1 MKNAA
6 TLLASFSNTLNM
18 INSNPFLTYETKK
31 AMHSSRVYKEDFTS
45 NTVSPCFENTTVDV
59 VFVVSGTTFATAKGF
74 CKFGR
79 VAVLN
84 FANPE
89 NPGGG
94 VQNGAMAQEE
104 CLCRSS
110 NLYPCLCDKRVF
122 DEFYLYHR
130 NLRSFFYSDRLIY
143 TKGVTVFKDDSDVP
157 QLMPENEWF
166 QVDVITCSAPY
177 IARRKYTNQA
187 ALKELFK
194 SRIKNIFEAAVD
206 NGAEVLVLGA
216 FGCGAFKNPPEIV
229 AKAFHEVIEENAY
242 HTKFKRIVFAIKST
256 VGDDPY
262 MACPNITAFEE
273 EFYGL
278 SAEGNKRRFSDPY
291 SLEQAF
297 GAIAMPS
304 GRILKGGKEFNPYLE
319 WKAHNP
325 YFGKQFSVLG
335 DSISTLDGYNP
346 LGYNLFYF
354 GENCF
359 RSGVRE
365 MKDTWWGKVIDFFG
379 GELLVNNSW
388 SGSRVTQLPGS
399 DSLFPS
405 GCSDERTGNLHIR
418 NVVPDVIIVYLGTND
433 WANGVP
439 IEFDGCT
446 LLGHEYNDI
455 FVSAYGNMIRKLRSN
470 YPNAEIWCCTL
481 CATFMSSDPSFHFP
495 YKYNGN
501 YINKYNQI
509 IETVA
514 NQQNC
519 KLIDL
524 FSYNVPYD
532 SIDGSHPN
540 ADGMNTLATL
550 MIRSIGGKDVE
561 PFLDCKND
569 QHDYKCIA
577 QNADSKKY
585 VCQKCG
591 RIEYEPINSKLFCS
605 KCRSLVSI
613 RNKFCSKCGI
623 VLSVDIC
630 PNCNR
635 KTLKHTLYADYCTS
649 CNVEV
654 TNISPFIWN
663 DSIMK
668 TKDITDFSLSF
679 GSCPNINI
687 SFDGKKLIYCNRI
700 NPRDV
705 PHTTCSVGFFD
716 DKIVNLTDKQQGDI
730 RDYIKKIDFRSWRT
744 EKQILENYEMGAC
757 GFFIDNSFTCIF
769 KNGVCFK
776 CYGPNFKAFDK
787 LCIFIKNFC
796 KKEWWQLDK
805 PAGIEVKC
813 KPQYDLDAEYV
824 CLPVGRTGMLY
835 EDIIKLF
842 DPDANQNI
850 EIRKTRLDVG
860 RNPDCDL
867 FLDNSGIS
875 RIHASFYYEINKWF
889 IMDKDSTNGTWLNN
903 KKLEH
908 NKKYQLTEDDIINFA
923 GIKNYIFYKS
933 DFYETTIP
941 NTECFDS
948 SDFQES
954 VPLGTVIGEKYELV
968 RQIGD
973 SGFYKLFFAI
983 AKPIN
988 RTCAVKICLNKNE
1001 SSFSNRDILIHDA
1014 NMIKEL
1020 NHPVIPK
1027 IIDVIENAEYLAV
1040 VQEFFEGE
1048 TLETIVE
1055 NRGTQSVGQVVNWSK
1070 QLCGFLQ
1077 YLHSLNPPYIYRDM
1091 KPANI
1096 ILQPSGYIKIID
1108 FGIMRTYKPGKM
1120 KDTVALGTRGY
1131 AAPEQYGTAQA
1142 DPRTDIFGL
1151 GVTMY
1156 FLLTGDDPR
1165 NPNFNGMKPIRA
1177 LNPSIPKGMEYIIE
1191 KCTRIDPNQRY
1202 QSAGELLKDLEN
1214 IRKLPQKHGILKN
1227 LFR

>member
-1 MKNAA
+1 MTNKND
-6 TLLASFSNTLNM
+6 LIFSFKDTLN
-18 INSNPFLTYETKK
+18 IASSEILKTATET
-31 AMHSSRVYKEDFTS
+31 AIYSSRVYKEGFISNAEKCYYKEANIEVIS
-45 NTVSPCFENTTVDV
+45 NTS
-59 VFVVSGTTFATAKGF
+59 FAAAKDCCSLG
-74 CKFGR
+74 K

-110 NLYPCLCDKRVF
+110 NLYPCLCDKSVF
-122 DEFYLYHR
+122 NEFYLYHR

-229 AKAFHEVIEENAY
+229 AKAFHEVIEENAD

-304 GRILKGGKEFNPYLE
+304 GRVLKGGTEFNPYLE

-524 FSYNVPYD
+524 FSYSVPYD

-550 MIRSIGGKDVE
+550 MIRSIGGQDVD

-569 QHDYKCIA
+569 QHDFKWIERLERH
-577 QNADSKKY
+577 ADYSKKY

-591 RIEYEPINSKLFCS
+591 K
-605 KCRSLVSI
+605 
-613 RNKFCSKCGI
+613 
-623 VLSVDIC
+623 
-630 PNCNR
+630 
-635 KTLKHTLYADYCTS
+635 
-649 CNVEV
+649 
-654 TNISPFIWN
+654 
-663 DSIMK
+663 
-668 TKDITDFSLSF
+668 
-679 GSCPNINI
+679 
-687 SFDGKKLIYCNRI
+687 
-700 NPRDV
+700 
-705 PHTTCSVGFFD
+705 
-716 DKIVNLTDKQQGDI
+716 
-730 RDYIKKIDFRSWRT
+730 
-744 EKQILENYEMGAC
+744 
-757 GFFIDNSFTCIF
+757 
-769 KNGVCFK
+769 
-776 CYGPNFKAFDK
+776 
-787 LCIFIKNFC
+787 
-796 KKEWWQLDK
+796 
-805 PAGIEVKC
+805 
-813 KPQYDLDAEYV
+813 
-824 CLPVGRTGMLY
+824 
-835 EDIIKLF
+835 IKLEQ
-842 DPDANQNI
+842 PSCH
-850 EIRKTRLDVG
+850 E
-860 RNPDCDL
+860 
-867 FLDNSGIS
+867 
-875 RIHASFYYEINKWF
+875 
-889 IMDKDSTNGTWLNN
+889 DKRDSESCSQDT
-903 KKLEH
+903 
-908 NKKYQLTEDDIINFA
+908 
-923 GIKNYIFYKS
+923 IK
-933 DFYETTIP
+933 E
-941 NTECFDS
+941 
-948 SDFQES
+948 
-954 VPLGTVIGEKYELV
+954 GTVIDGKYAL
-968 RQIGD
+968 I
-973 SGFYKLFFAI
+973 KHI
-983 AKPIN
+983 AKGGACDVYLAQEISSGIYYV
-988 RTCAVKICLNKNE
+988 AKIVLK
-1001 SSFSNRDILIHDA
+1001 SNADHKIDISLEIA
-1014 NMIKEL
+1014 RQEIQMLQNL
-1020 NHPVIPK
+1020 RHPAIPQ
-1027 IIDVIENAEYLAV
+1027 ISGVIENENYVCVIQEYIEGKNLNALVDQFGPYPADYVVSLA
-1040 VQEFFEGE
+1040 
-1048 TLETIVE
+1048 
-1055 NRGTQSVGQVVNWSK
+1055 K
-1070 QLCGFLQ
+1070 QICAFLA
-1077 YLHSLNPPYIYRDM
+1077 YIHSFHPPYIYRDM

-1131 AAPEQYGTAQA
+1131 AAPEQYGTAQS

-1214 IRKLPQKHGILKN
+1214 IRKLPPKKF
-1227 LFR
+1227 LFNKLFI

>member
-1 MKNAA
+1 MPDKNDLILSFKDTLNIAYSDKLLAA
-6 TLLASFSNTLNM
+6 T
-18 INSNPFLTYETKK
+18 EK
-31 AMHSSRVYKEDFTS
+31 AIRSSQVYKESFTS
-45 NTVSPCFENTTVDV
+45 NTVSPCFESTKVE
-59 VFVVSGTTFATAKGF
+59 VVSGTTFATAKGF

-79 VAVLN
+79 VAALN

-110 NLYPCLCDKRVF
+110 NLYPCLCDKSVF
-122 DEFYLYHR
+122 ADFYLYHR

-177 IARRKYTNQA
+177 IARRKYTNKTV
-187 ALKELFK
+187 LKELFK

-388 SGSRVTQLPGS
+388 SGNRVTQLPGS
-399 DSLFPS
+399 NSLFPS

-524 FSYNVPYD
+524 FSYSVPYD

-550 MIRSIGGKDVE
+550 MIRSIGGQDVD
-561 PFLDCKND
+561 PFLDCEND
-569 QHDYKCIA
+569 QHDFKWIERH
-577 QNADSKKY
+577 ADYSKKY

-591 RIEYEPINSKLFCS
+591 K
-605 KCRSLVSI
+605 
-613 RNKFCSKCGI
+613 
-623 VLSVDIC
+623 
-630 PNCNR
+630 
-635 KTLKHTLYADYCTS
+635 
-649 CNVEV
+649 
-654 TNISPFIWN
+654 
-663 DSIMK
+663 
-668 TKDITDFSLSF
+668 
-679 GSCPNINI
+679 
-687 SFDGKKLIYCNRI
+687 
-700 NPRDV
+700 
-705 PHTTCSVGFFD
+705 
-716 DKIVNLTDKQQGDI
+716 
-730 RDYIKKIDFRSWRT
+730 
-744 EKQILENYEMGAC
+744 
-757 GFFIDNSFTCIF
+757 
-769 KNGVCFK
+769 
-776 CYGPNFKAFDK
+776 
-787 LCIFIKNFC
+787 
-796 KKEWWQLDK
+796 
-805 PAGIEVKC
+805 
-813 KPQYDLDAEYV
+813 
-824 CLPVGRTGMLY
+824 
-835 EDIIKLF
+835 IKLEQ
-842 DPDANQNI
+842 PSCH
-850 EIRKTRLDVG
+850 E
-860 RNPDCDL
+860 
-867 FLDNSGIS
+867 
-875 RIHASFYYEINKWF
+875 
-889 IMDKDSTNGTWLNN
+889 DKRDSESCSQDT
-903 KKLEH
+903 
-908 NKKYQLTEDDIINFA
+908 
-923 GIKNYIFYKS
+923 IK
-933 DFYETTIP
+933 E
-941 NTECFDS
+941 
-948 SDFQES
+948 
-954 VPLGTVIGEKYELV
+954 GTVIDGKYAL
-968 RQIGD
+968 I
-973 SGFYKLFFAI
+973 KHI
-983 AKPIN
+983 AKGGACDVYLAQEISSGIYY
-988 RTCAVKICLNKNE
+988 AAKIVLK
-1001 SSFSNRDILIHDA
+1001 SNADHKIDISLEIA
-1014 NMIKEL
+1014 RQEIQMLQNL
-1020 NHPVIPK
+1020 RHPAIPQ
-1027 IIDVIENAEYLAV
+1027 ISGVIENENYVCVIQEYIEGKNLNALVDQFGPYPADYV
-1040 VQEFFEGE
+1040 VS
-1048 TLETIVE
+1048 L
-1055 NRGTQSVGQVVNWSK
+1055 SK
-1070 QLCGFLQ
+1070 QICAFLA
-1077 YLHSLNPPYIYRDM
+1077 YIHSFHPPYIYRDM

-1096 ILQPSGYIKIID
+1096 ILQPSGYIKVMD

-1131 AAPEQYGTAQA
+1131 AAPEQYGTAQS

-1177 LNPSIPKGMEYIIE
+1177 LNPSIPKGMENIIE

-1214 IRKLPQKHGILKN
+1214 IRKLPPKKF
-1227 LFR
+1227 LFNKLFT

>member
-18 INSNPFLTYETKK
+18 INGNPFLTYETKK
-31 AMHSSRVYKEDFTS
+31 AMHSSRVYKEGFTS
-45 NTVSPCFENTTVDV
+45 NTVSPCFESTKVE
-59 VFVVSGTTFATAKGF
+59 VVSGTTFATAKGF

-110 NLYPCLCDKRVF
+110 NLYPCLCDKSVF
-122 DEFYLYHR
+122 ADFYLYHR

-194 SRIKNIFEAAVD
+194 SRIKNIFEAALD
-206 NGAEVLVLGA
+206 SGAEVLVLGA

-229 AKAFHEVIEENAY
+229 AKAFHEVIDENAY
-242 HTKFKRIVFAIKST
+242 QAKFKKIVFAIKST
-256 VGDDPY
+256 VDNDPY
-262 MACPNITAFEE
+262 MACPNLTAFEE

-304 GRILKGGKEFNPYLE
+304 GRILKGGKEF
-319 WKAHNP
+319 K
-325 YFGKQFSVLG
+325 
-335 DSISTLDGYNP
+335 
-346 LGYNLFYF
+346 
-354 GENCF
+354 
-359 RSGVRE
+359 
-365 MKDTWWGKVIDFFG
+365 
-379 GELLVNNSW
+379 
-388 SGSRVTQLPGS
+388 
-399 DSLFPS
+399 
-405 GCSDERTGNLHIR
+405 
-418 NVVPDVIIVYLGTND
+418 
-433 WANGVP
+433 
-439 IEFDGCT
+439 
-446 LLGHEYNDI
+446 
-455 FVSAYGNMIRKLRSN
+455 
-470 YPNAEIWCCTL
+470 
-481 CATFMSSDPSFHFP
+481 
-495 YKYNGN
+495 
-501 YINKYNQI
+501 
-509 IETVA
+509 
-514 NQQNC
+514 
-519 KLIDL
+519 
-524 FSYNVPYD
+524 
-532 SIDGSHPN
+532 
-540 ADGMNTLATL
+540 
-550 MIRSIGGKDVE
+550 
-561 PFLDCKND
+561 
-569 QHDYKCIA
+569 
-577 QNADSKKY
+577 
-585 VCQKCG
+585 
-591 RIEYEPINSKLFCS
+591 
-605 KCRSLVSI
+605 
-613 RNKFCSKCGI
+613 
-623 VLSVDIC
+623 
-630 PNCNR
+630 
-635 KTLKHTLYADYCTS
+635 
-649 CNVEV
+649 V
-654 TNISPFIWN
+654 TNISPYIWN

-668 TKDITDFSLSF
+668 TKDITEFSLSF

-705 PHTTCSVGFFD
+705 PHTTCSAGFFD

-842 DPDANQNI
+842 DPDTNQNI

-875 RIHASFYYEINKWF
+875 RIHASFYYEINEWF

-954 VPLGTVIGEKYELV
+954 IPLGTVIGEKYELV

-1040 VQEFFEGE
+1040 VQEFFDGE

-1096 ILQPSGYIKIID
+1096 ILQPSGYIKVMD

-1120 KDTVALGTRGY
+1120 QDTVVLGTRGY
-1131 AAPEQYGTAQA
+1131 AAPEQYGTAQS

-1151 GVTMY
+1151 GMTMY

-1214 IRKLPQKHGILKN
+1214 IRKLPPKRGILKN
-1227 LFR
+1227 VFR

>member
-1 MKNAA
+1 MPDKNELILSFKDSLNIAYSEKLLAA
-6 TLLASFSNTLNM
+6 TEGA
-18 INSNPFLTYETKK
+18 IR
-31 AMHSSRVYKEDFTS
+31 SSRVYKEDFTL
-45 NTVSPCFENTTVDV
+45 NTVSPHYENTTVAV
-59 VFVVSGTTFATAKGF
+59 VSVVSGTTFATAKGF

-110 NLYPCLCDKRVF
+110 NLYPCLCDKSVF
-122 DEFYLYHR
+122 NEFYLYHR

-388 SGSRVTQLPGS
+388 SGSRVTQFPGS

-418 NVVPDVIIVYLGTND
+418 SVMPDVIIVYLGTND

-439 IEFDGCT
+439 IEFYGCT

-455 FVSAYGNMIRKLRSN
+455 FVSAYGNMIRKIRSN

-481 CATFMSSDPSFHFP
+481 CVTFMSSDPSFHFP

-524 FSYNVPYD
+524 FSNSVPYD

-561 PFLDCKND
+561 PFLDCEND
-569 QHDYKCIA
+569 QHDFKCIA
-577 QNADSKKY
+577 QNADSKRY

-591 RIEYEPINSKLFCS
+591 KIKSEQPSCHEDKRDSESCS
-605 KCRSLVSI
+605 Q
-613 RNKFCSKCGI
+613 
-623 VLSVDIC
+623 D
-630 PNCNR
+630 
-635 KTLKHTLYADYCTS
+635 T
-649 CNVEV
+649 
-654 TNISPFIWN
+654 
-663 DSIMK
+663 
-668 TKDITDFSLSF
+668 
-679 GSCPNINI
+679 
-687 SFDGKKLIYCNRI
+687 
-700 NPRDV
+700 
-705 PHTTCSVGFFD
+705 
-716 DKIVNLTDKQQGDI
+716 
-730 RDYIKKIDFRSWRT
+730 IK
-744 EKQILENYEMGAC
+744 E
-757 GFFIDNSFTCIF
+757 
-769 KNGVCFK
+769 
-776 CYGPNFKAFDK
+776 
-787 LCIFIKNFC
+787 
-796 KKEWWQLDK
+796 
-805 PAGIEVKC
+805 
-813 KPQYDLDAEYV
+813 
-824 CLPVGRTGMLY
+824 
-835 EDIIKLF
+835 
-842 DPDANQNI
+842 
-850 EIRKTRLDVG
+850 
-860 RNPDCDL
+860 
-867 FLDNSGIS
+867 
-875 RIHASFYYEINKWF
+875 
-889 IMDKDSTNGTWLNN
+889 
-903 KKLEH
+903 
-908 NKKYQLTEDDIINFA
+908 
-923 GIKNYIFYKS
+923 
-933 DFYETTIP
+933 
-941 NTECFDS
+941 
-948 SDFQES
+948 
-954 VPLGTVIGEKYELV
+954 GTVIDGKYAL
-968 RQIGD
+968 I
-973 SGFYKLFFAI
+973 KHI
-983 AKPIN
+983 AKGGACDVYLAQEISSGIYYV
-988 RTCAVKICLNKNE
+988 AKIVLK
-1001 SSFSNRDILIHDA
+1001 SNADHKIDISLEIA
-1014 NMIKEL
+1014 RQEIQMLQNL
-1020 NHPVIPK
+1020 RHPAIPQ
-1027 IIDVIENAEYLAV
+1027 ISGVIENENYVCVIQEYIEGKNLNALVDQFGPYPADYVVSLA
-1040 VQEFFEGE
+1040 
-1048 TLETIVE
+1048 
-1055 NRGTQSVGQVVNWSK
+1055 K
-1070 QLCGFLQ
+1070 QICAFLA
-1077 YLHSLNPPYIYRDM
+1077 YIHSFHPPYIYRDM

-1096 ILQPSGYIKIID
+1096 ILQSNGYIKIID

-1131 AAPEQYGTAQA
+1131 AAPEQYGTAQS

>member
-1 MKNAA
+1 MPDKNDLILSFKDSLNIAYSDKLLAA
-6 TLLASFSNTLNM
+6 T
-18 INSNPFLTYETKK
+18 EK
-31 AMHSSRVYKEDFTS
+31 AIRSSRVYKEGFTS
-45 NTVSPCFENTTVDV
+45 NTVSPCFESTKVE
-59 VFVVSGTTFATAKGF
+59 VVSGTTFATAKGF
-74 CKFGR
+74 CKLGR

-550 MIRSIGGKDVE
+550 MIRSIGGKE
-561 PFLDCKND
+561 AESFLDCED
-569 QHDYKCIA
+569 GQHDFKCIE
-577 QNADSKKY
+577 QNADSKRY

-591 RIEYEPINSKLFCS
+591 KIKSEKPSYRKDKRDSESCS
-605 KCRSLVSI
+605 Q
-613 RNKFCSKCGI
+613 
-623 VLSVDIC
+623 D
-630 PNCNR
+630 
-635 KTLKHTLYADYCTS
+635 T
-649 CNVEV
+649 
-654 TNISPFIWN
+654 
-663 DSIMK
+663 
-668 TKDITDFSLSF
+668 
-679 GSCPNINI
+679 
-687 SFDGKKLIYCNRI
+687 
-700 NPRDV
+700 
-705 PHTTCSVGFFD
+705 
-716 DKIVNLTDKQQGDI
+716 
-730 RDYIKKIDFRSWRT
+730 IK
-744 EKQILENYEMGAC
+744 E
-757 GFFIDNSFTCIF
+757 
-769 KNGVCFK
+769 
-776 CYGPNFKAFDK
+776 
-787 LCIFIKNFC
+787 
-796 KKEWWQLDK
+796 
-805 PAGIEVKC
+805 
-813 KPQYDLDAEYV
+813 
-824 CLPVGRTGMLY
+824 
-835 EDIIKLF
+835 
-842 DPDANQNI
+842 
-850 EIRKTRLDVG
+850 
-860 RNPDCDL
+860 
-867 FLDNSGIS
+867 
-875 RIHASFYYEINKWF
+875 
-889 IMDKDSTNGTWLNN
+889 
-903 KKLEH
+903 
-908 NKKYQLTEDDIINFA
+908 
-923 GIKNYIFYKS
+923 
-933 DFYETTIP
+933 
-941 NTECFDS
+941 
-948 SDFQES
+948 
-954 VPLGTVIGEKYELV
+954 GTVIDGKYALIKHIAQGGACDVYLAQEISSGIYYAAKIVLKSNADHKIDISLEIA
-968 RQIGD
+968 RQEIQMLQNLRHPAIPQI
-973 SGFYKLFFAI
+973 SG
-983 AKPIN
+983 
-988 RTCAVKICLNKNE
+988 
-1001 SSFSNRDILIHDA
+1001 
-1014 NMIKEL
+1014 
-1020 NHPVIPK
+1020 
-1027 IIDVIENAEYLAV
+1027 VIENENYVCVIQEYIEGKNLNALVDQFGPYPADYVVSLA
-1040 VQEFFEGE
+1040 
-1048 TLETIVE
+1048 
-1055 NRGTQSVGQVVNWSK
+1055 K
-1070 QLCGFLQ
+1070 QICAFLA
-1077 YLHSLNPPYIYRDM
+1077 YIHSFHPPYIYRDM

-1131 AAPEQYGTAQA
+1131 AAPEQYGTAQS

-1177 LNPSIPKGMEYIIE
+1177 LNPSILKGMEYIIE

-1214 IRKLPQKHGILKN
+1214 IRKLPPKKF
-1227 LFR
+1227 LFNKLFT

>member
-1 MKNAA
+1 MTNKND
-6 TLLASFSNTLNM
+6 LIFSFKDTLN
-18 INSNPFLTYETKK
+18 IASSEILKTATET
-31 AMHSSRVYKEDFTS
+31 AIYSSRVYKEGFISNAEKCYYKEANIEVIS
-45 NTVSPCFENTTVDV
+45 NTS
-59 VFVVSGTTFATAKGF
+59 FAAAKDCCSLG
-74 CKFGR
+74 K

-110 NLYPCLCDKRVF
+110 NLYPCLCDKSVF
-122 DEFYLYHR
+122 NEFYLYHR

-242 HTKFKRIVFAIKST
+242 QTKFKRIVFAIKST

-273 EFYGL
+273 KFYGL

-297 GAIAMPS
+297 GVIAMPS

-524 FSYNVPYD
+524 FSYSVPYD

-550 MIRSIGGKDVE
+550 MIRSIGGQDVD

-569 QHDYKCIA
+569 QHDFKWIERLERH
-577 QNADSKKY
+577 ADYSKKY

-591 RIEYEPINSKLFCS
+591 K
-605 KCRSLVSI
+605 
-613 RNKFCSKCGI
+613 
-623 VLSVDIC
+623 
-630 PNCNR
+630 
-635 KTLKHTLYADYCTS
+635 
-649 CNVEV
+649 
-654 TNISPFIWN
+654 
-663 DSIMK
+663 
-668 TKDITDFSLSF
+668 
-679 GSCPNINI
+679 
-687 SFDGKKLIYCNRI
+687 
-700 NPRDV
+700 
-705 PHTTCSVGFFD
+705 
-716 DKIVNLTDKQQGDI
+716 
-730 RDYIKKIDFRSWRT
+730 
-744 EKQILENYEMGAC
+744 
-757 GFFIDNSFTCIF
+757 
-769 KNGVCFK
+769 
-776 CYGPNFKAFDK
+776 
-787 LCIFIKNFC
+787 
-796 KKEWWQLDK
+796 
-805 PAGIEVKC
+805 
-813 KPQYDLDAEYV
+813 
-824 CLPVGRTGMLY
+824 
-835 EDIIKLF
+835 IKLEQ
-842 DPDANQNI
+842 PSCH
-850 EIRKTRLDVG
+850 E
-860 RNPDCDL
+860 
-867 FLDNSGIS
+867 
-875 RIHASFYYEINKWF
+875 
-889 IMDKDSTNGTWLNN
+889 DKRDSESCSQDT
-903 KKLEH
+903 
-908 NKKYQLTEDDIINFA
+908 
-923 GIKNYIFYKS
+923 IK
-933 DFYETTIP
+933 E
-941 NTECFDS
+941 
-948 SDFQES
+948 
-954 VPLGTVIGEKYELV
+954 GTVIDGKYAL
-968 RQIGD
+968 I
-973 SGFYKLFFAI
+973 KHI
-983 AKPIN
+983 AKGGACDVYLAQEISSGIYYV
-988 RTCAVKICLNKNE
+988 AKIVLK
-1001 SSFSNRDILIHDA
+1001 SNADHKIDISLEIA
-1014 NMIKEL
+1014 RQEIQMLQNL
-1020 NHPVIPK
+1020 RHPAIPQ
-1027 IIDVIENAEYLAV
+1027 ISGVIENENYVCVIQEYIEGKNLNALVDQFGPYPADYVVSLA
-1040 VQEFFEGE
+1040 
-1048 TLETIVE
+1048 
-1055 NRGTQSVGQVVNWSK
+1055 K
-1070 QLCGFLQ
+1070 QICAFLA
-1077 YLHSLNPPYIYRDM
+1077 YIHSFHPPYIYRDM

-1131 AAPEQYGTAQA
+1131 AAPEQYGTAQS

-1214 IRKLPQKHGILKN
+1214 IRKLPPKKF
-1227 LFR
+1227 LFNKLFI

>member
-1 MKNAA
+1 M
-6 TLLASFSNTLNM
+6 
-18 INSNPFLTYETKK
+18 
-31 AMHSSRVYKEDFTS
+31 
-45 NTVSPCFENTTVDV
+45 
-59 VFVVSGTTFATAKGF
+59 
-74 CKFGR
+74 
-79 VAVLN
+79 
-84 FANPE
+84 
-89 NPGGG
+89 
-94 VQNGAMAQEE
+94 QNGAMAQEE

-110 NLYPCLCDKRVF
+110 NLYPCLCDKSVF
-122 DEFYLYHR
+122 NEFYLYHR

-157 QLMPENEWF
+157 QLMPENERF

-177 IARRKYTNQA
+177 IARRKYTNKTV
-187 ALKELFK
+187 LKELFK

-262 MACPNITAFEE
+262 MACLNITAFEE

-365 MKDTWWGKVIDFFG
+365 MKDTWWGKIIDFFG

-388 SGSRVTQLPGS
+388 SGSRVTQFPGS

-405 GCSDERTGNLHIR
+405 GCSDERTGNLHIS

-433 WANGVP
+433 WANGIP

-455 FVSAYGNMIRKLRSN
+455 FVSAYGNMIRKIRSN

-524 FSYNVPYD
+524 FSYSVPYD

-550 MIRSIGGKDVE
+550 MIRSIGGQDVD
-561 PFLDCKND
+561 PFLDCEND
-569 QHDYKCIA
+569 QHDFKWIERH
-577 QNADSKKY
+577 ADYSKKY

-591 RIEYEPINSKLFCS
+591 K
-605 KCRSLVSI
+605 
-613 RNKFCSKCGI
+613 
-623 VLSVDIC
+623 
-630 PNCNR
+630 
-635 KTLKHTLYADYCTS
+635 
-649 CNVEV
+649 
-654 TNISPFIWN
+654 
-663 DSIMK
+663 
-668 TKDITDFSLSF
+668 
-679 GSCPNINI
+679 
-687 SFDGKKLIYCNRI
+687 
-700 NPRDV
+700 
-705 PHTTCSVGFFD
+705 
-716 DKIVNLTDKQQGDI
+716 
-730 RDYIKKIDFRSWRT
+730 
-744 EKQILENYEMGAC
+744 
-757 GFFIDNSFTCIF
+757 
-769 KNGVCFK
+769 
-776 CYGPNFKAFDK
+776 
-787 LCIFIKNFC
+787 
-796 KKEWWQLDK
+796 
-805 PAGIEVKC
+805 
-813 KPQYDLDAEYV
+813 
-824 CLPVGRTGMLY
+824 
-835 EDIIKLF
+835 IKLEQ
-842 DPDANQNI
+842 PSCH
-850 EIRKTRLDVG
+850 E
-860 RNPDCDL
+860 
-867 FLDNSGIS
+867 
-875 RIHASFYYEINKWF
+875 
-889 IMDKDSTNGTWLNN
+889 DKRDSESCSQDT
-903 KKLEH
+903 
-908 NKKYQLTEDDIINFA
+908 
-923 GIKNYIFYKS
+923 IK
-933 DFYETTIP
+933 E
-941 NTECFDS
+941 
-948 SDFQES
+948 
-954 VPLGTVIGEKYELV
+954 GTVIDGKYAL
-968 RQIGD
+968 I
-973 SGFYKLFFAI
+973 KHI
-983 AKPIN
+983 AKGGACDVYLAREISSGIYY
-988 RTCAVKICLNKNE
+988 AAKIVLK
-1001 SSFSNRDILIHDA
+1001 SNADHKIDISLEIA
-1014 NMIKEL
+1014 RQEIQMLQNL
-1020 NHPVIPK
+1020 RHPAIPQ
-1027 IIDVIENAEYLAV
+1027 ISGVIENENYVCVIQEYIEGKNLNALVDQFGPYPADYVVSLA
-1040 VQEFFEGE
+1040 
-1048 TLETIVE
+1048 
-1055 NRGTQSVGQVVNWSK
+1055 K
-1070 QLCGFLQ
+1070 QICAFLA
-1077 YLHSLNPPYIYRDM
+1077 YIHSFHPPYIYRDM

-1096 ILQPSGYIKIID
+1096 FLQSNGYIKIID

-1131 AAPEQYGTAQA
+1131 AAPEQYGTAQS

-1214 IRKLPQKHGILKN
+1214 IRKLPPKHGILKN

>member
-1 MKNAA
+1 
-6 TLLASFSNTLNM
+6 
-18 INSNPFLTYETKK
+18 
-31 AMHSSRVYKEDFTS
+31 
-45 NTVSPCFENTTVDV
+45 
-59 VFVVSGTTFATAKGF
+59 
-74 CKFGR
+74 
-79 VAVLN
+79 
-84 FANPE
+84 
-89 NPGGG
+89 
-94 VQNGAMAQEE
+94 MAQEE

-110 NLYPCLCDKRVF
+110 NLYPCLCDKSVF
-122 DEFYLYHR
+122 NEFYLYHR

-157 QLMPENEWF
+157 QLMPENERF

-177 IARRKYTNQA
+177 IARRKYTNKTV
-187 ALKELFK
+187 LKELFK

-262 MACPNITAFEE
+262 MACLNITAFEE

-365 MKDTWWGKVIDFFG
+365 MKDTWWGKIIDFFG

-388 SGSRVTQLPGS
+388 SGSRVTQFPGS

-405 GCSDERTGNLHIR
+405 GCSDERTGNLHIS

-433 WANGVP
+433 WANGIP

-455 FVSAYGNMIRKLRSN
+455 FVSAYGNMIRKIRSN

-524 FSYNVPYD
+524 FSYSVPYD

-550 MIRSIGGKDVE
+550 MIRSIGGQDVD
-561 PFLDCKND
+561 PFLDCEND
-569 QHDYKCIA
+569 QHDFKWIERH
-577 QNADSKKY
+577 ADYSKKY

-591 RIEYEPINSKLFCS
+591 K
-605 KCRSLVSI
+605 
-613 RNKFCSKCGI
+613 
-623 VLSVDIC
+623 
-630 PNCNR
+630 
-635 KTLKHTLYADYCTS
+635 
-649 CNVEV
+649 
-654 TNISPFIWN
+654 
-663 DSIMK
+663 
-668 TKDITDFSLSF
+668 
-679 GSCPNINI
+679 
-687 SFDGKKLIYCNRI
+687 
-700 NPRDV
+700 
-705 PHTTCSVGFFD
+705 
-716 DKIVNLTDKQQGDI
+716 
-730 RDYIKKIDFRSWRT
+730 
-744 EKQILENYEMGAC
+744 
-757 GFFIDNSFTCIF
+757 
-769 KNGVCFK
+769 
-776 CYGPNFKAFDK
+776 
-787 LCIFIKNFC
+787 
-796 KKEWWQLDK
+796 
-805 PAGIEVKC
+805 
-813 KPQYDLDAEYV
+813 
-824 CLPVGRTGMLY
+824 
-835 EDIIKLF
+835 IKLEQ
-842 DPDANQNI
+842 PSCH
-850 EIRKTRLDVG
+850 E
-860 RNPDCDL
+860 
-867 FLDNSGIS
+867 
-875 RIHASFYYEINKWF
+875 
-889 IMDKDSTNGTWLNN
+889 DKRDSESCSQDT
-903 KKLEH
+903 
-908 NKKYQLTEDDIINFA
+908 
-923 GIKNYIFYKS
+923 IK
-933 DFYETTIP
+933 E
-941 NTECFDS
+941 
-948 SDFQES
+948 
-954 VPLGTVIGEKYELV
+954 GTVIDGKYAL
-968 RQIGD
+968 I
-973 SGFYKLFFAI
+973 KHI
-983 AKPIN
+983 AKGGACDVYLAREISSGIYY
-988 RTCAVKICLNKNE
+988 AAKIVLK
-1001 SSFSNRDILIHDA
+1001 SNADHKIDISLEIA
-1014 NMIKEL
+1014 RQEIQMLQNL
-1020 NHPVIPK
+1020 RHPAIPQ
-1027 IIDVIENAEYLAV
+1027 ISGVIENENYVCVIQEYIEGKNLNALVDQFGPYPADYVVSLA
-1040 VQEFFEGE
+1040 
-1048 TLETIVE
+1048 
-1055 NRGTQSVGQVVNWSK
+1055 K
-1070 QLCGFLQ
+1070 QICAFLA
-1077 YLHSLNPPYIYRDM
+1077 YIHSFHPPYIYRDM

-1096 ILQPSGYIKIID
+1096 FLQSNGYIKIID

-1131 AAPEQYGTAQA
+1131 AAPEQYGTAQS

-1214 IRKLPQKHGILKN
+1214 IRKLPPKHGILKN

>member
-1 MKNAA
+1 MIVPDKNDLILSFKDSLNIAYSEKLLAA
-6 TLLASFSNTLNM
+6 TEGA
-18 INSNPFLTYETKK
+18 IR
-31 AMHSSRVYKEDFTS
+31 SSRVYKEGFTS
-45 NTVSPCFENTTVDV
+45 NTVSSHYENTTVDV

-110 NLYPCLCDKRVF
+110 NLYPCLCDKSVF
-122 DEFYLYHR
+122 ADFYLYHR

-177 IARRKYTNQA
+177 IARRKYTNKTV
-187 ALKELFK
+187 LKELFK

-304 GRILKGGKEFNPYLE
+304 GRILKGGKEVNPYLE

-388 SGSRVTQLPGS
+388 SSSRVTQLPGS

-405 GCSDERTGNLHIR
+405 GCSDERTGNLHIS

-446 LLGHEYNDI
+446 LFGHEYNDI

-524 FSYNVPYD
+524 FSYSVPYD

-550 MIRSIGGKDVE
+550 MIRSIGGKDVD
-561 PFLDCKND
+561 PFLDCEND
-569 QHDYKCIA
+569 QHDFKWIERH
-577 QNADSKKY
+577 ADYSKKY

-591 RIEYEPINSKLFCS
+591 K
-605 KCRSLVSI
+605 
-613 RNKFCSKCGI
+613 
-623 VLSVDIC
+623 
-630 PNCNR
+630 
-635 KTLKHTLYADYCTS
+635 
-649 CNVEV
+649 
-654 TNISPFIWN
+654 
-663 DSIMK
+663 
-668 TKDITDFSLSF
+668 
-679 GSCPNINI
+679 
-687 SFDGKKLIYCNRI
+687 
-700 NPRDV
+700 
-705 PHTTCSVGFFD
+705 
-716 DKIVNLTDKQQGDI
+716 
-730 RDYIKKIDFRSWRT
+730 
-744 EKQILENYEMGAC
+744 
-757 GFFIDNSFTCIF
+757 
-769 KNGVCFK
+769 
-776 CYGPNFKAFDK
+776 
-787 LCIFIKNFC
+787 
-796 KKEWWQLDK
+796 
-805 PAGIEVKC
+805 
-813 KPQYDLDAEYV
+813 
-824 CLPVGRTGMLY
+824 
-835 EDIIKLF
+835 IKLEQ
-842 DPDANQNI
+842 PSCH
-850 EIRKTRLDVG
+850 E
-860 RNPDCDL
+860 
-867 FLDNSGIS
+867 
-875 RIHASFYYEINKWF
+875 
-889 IMDKDSTNGTWLNN
+889 DKRDSESCSQDT
-903 KKLEH
+903 
-908 NKKYQLTEDDIINFA
+908 
-923 GIKNYIFYKS
+923 IK
-933 DFYETTIP
+933 E
-941 NTECFDS
+941 
-948 SDFQES
+948 
-954 VPLGTVIGEKYELV
+954 GTVIDGKYAL
-968 RQIGD
+968 I
-973 SGFYKLFFAI
+973 KHI
-983 AKPIN
+983 AKGGACDVYLAQEISSGIYY
-988 RTCAVKICLNKNE
+988 AAKIVLK
-1001 SSFSNRDILIHDA
+1001 SNADHKIDISLEIA
-1014 NMIKEL
+1014 RQEIQMLQNL
-1020 NHPVIPK
+1020 RHPAIPQ
-1027 IIDVIENAEYLAV
+1027 ISGVIENENYVCVIQEYIEGKNLNALVDQFGPYPADYVVSLA
-1040 VQEFFEGE
+1040 
-1048 TLETIVE
+1048 
-1055 NRGTQSVGQVVNWSK
+1055 K
-1070 QLCGFLQ
+1070 QICAFLA
-1077 YLHSLNPPYIYRDM
+1077 YIHSFHPPYIYRDM

-1096 ILQPSGYIKIID
+1096 ILQPSGYIKVMD

-1131 AAPEQYGTAQA
+1131 AAPEQYGTAQS

>member
-1 MKNAA
+1 MPDKNDLILSFKDSLNIAYSEKLLAA
-6 TLLASFSNTLNM
+6 TEGA
-18 INSNPFLTYETKK
+18 IR
-31 AMHSSRVYKEDFTS
+31 SSRVYKEGFTS
-45 NTVSPCFENTTVDV
+45 NTVSPCFESTKVE
-59 VFVVSGTTFATAKGF
+59 VVSGTTFATAKGF

-110 NLYPCLCDKRVF
+110 NLYPCLCDKSVF
-122 DEFYLYHR
+122 NEFYLYHR

-291 SLEQAF
+291 SYLQAA
-297 GAIAMPS
+297 GVVYMPS

-455 FVSAYGNMIRKLRSN
+455 FVSAYGNMIRKIRSN

-524 FSYNVPYD
+524 FSYSVPYD

-540 ADGMNTLATL
+540 VNGMNTLATL

-569 QHDYKCIA
+569 QHDFKWIERH
-577 QNADSKKY
+577 ADYSKKY

-591 RIEYEPINSKLFCS
+591 K
-605 KCRSLVSI
+605 
-613 RNKFCSKCGI
+613 
-623 VLSVDIC
+623 
-630 PNCNR
+630 
-635 KTLKHTLYADYCTS
+635 
-649 CNVEV
+649 
-654 TNISPFIWN
+654 
-663 DSIMK
+663 
-668 TKDITDFSLSF
+668 
-679 GSCPNINI
+679 
-687 SFDGKKLIYCNRI
+687 
-700 NPRDV
+700 
-705 PHTTCSVGFFD
+705 
-716 DKIVNLTDKQQGDI
+716 
-730 RDYIKKIDFRSWRT
+730 
-744 EKQILENYEMGAC
+744 
-757 GFFIDNSFTCIF
+757 
-769 KNGVCFK
+769 
-776 CYGPNFKAFDK
+776 
-787 LCIFIKNFC
+787 
-796 KKEWWQLDK
+796 
-805 PAGIEVKC
+805 
-813 KPQYDLDAEYV
+813 
-824 CLPVGRTGMLY
+824 
-835 EDIIKLF
+835 IKLEQ
-842 DPDANQNI
+842 PSCH
-850 EIRKTRLDVG
+850 E
-860 RNPDCDL
+860 
-867 FLDNSGIS
+867 
-875 RIHASFYYEINKWF
+875 
-889 IMDKDSTNGTWLNN
+889 DKRDSESCSQDT
-903 KKLEH
+903 
-908 NKKYQLTEDDIINFA
+908 
-923 GIKNYIFYKS
+923 IK
-933 DFYETTIP
+933 E
-941 NTECFDS
+941 
-948 SDFQES
+948 
-954 VPLGTVIGEKYELV
+954 GTVIDGKYAL
-968 RQIGD
+968 I
-973 SGFYKLFFAI
+973 KHI
-983 AKPIN
+983 AKGGACDVYLAQEISSGIYY
-988 RTCAVKICLNKNE
+988 AAKIVLK
-1001 SSFSNRDILIHDA
+1001 SNADHKIDISLEIA
-1014 NMIKEL
+1014 RQEIQMLQNL
-1020 NHPVIPK
+1020 RHPAIPQ
-1027 IIDVIENAEYLAV
+1027 ISGVIENENYVCVIQEYIEGKNLNALVDQFGPYPADYVVSLA
-1040 VQEFFEGE
+1040 
-1048 TLETIVE
+1048 
-1055 NRGTQSVGQVVNWSK
+1055 K
-1070 QLCGFLQ
+1070 QICAFLA
-1077 YLHSLNPPYIYRDM
+1077 YIHSFHPPYIYRDM

-1131 AAPEQYGTAQA
+1131 AAPEQYGTAQS

-1214 IRKLPQKHGILKN
+1214 IRKLPPKKF
-1227 LFR
+1227 LFNKLFT

>member
-18 INSNPFLTYETKK
+18 INSYPFLTYETKK
-31 AMHSSRVYKEDFTS
+31 AMHSSRVYKEGFIS
-45 NTVSPCFENTTVDV
+45 NAVSPHYENARVEV
-59 VFVVSGTTFATAKGF
+59 ISGTTFATAKGY

-110 NLYPCLCDKRVF
+110 NLYPCLCDKSVF
-122 DEFYLYHR
+122 NEFYLYHR

-143 TKGVTVFKDDSDVP
+143 TKGVTVFKDDCEVP

-166 QVDVITCSAPY
+166 QVDVVTCSAPY

-194 SRIKNIFEAAVD
+194 NRIKNIFEAALD
-206 NGAEVLVLGA
+206 SGAEVLVLGA

-229 AKAFHEVIEENAY
+229 AKAFHEVIDENAY
-242 HTKFKRIVFAIKST
+242 QAKFKKIVFAIKST
-256 VGDDPY
+256 VDNDQY
-262 MACPNITAFEE
+262 MACPNLTAFEE

-319 WKAHNP
+319 WKEHNS

-418 NVVPDVIIVYLGTND
+418 SVMPDVIIVYLGTND

-481 CATFMSSDPSFHFP
+481 CATFMSSDPSYNFP

-501 YINKYNQI
+501 HISEYNQI

-519 KLIDL
+519 KIIDL
-524 FSYNVPYD
+524 FSYRIPYD

-550 MIRSIGGKDVE
+550 VIRSIGGKDLE

-569 QHDYKCIA
+569 HHDFKWIERH
-577 QNADSKKY
+577 ADYSKKY

-591 RIEYEPINSKLFCS
+591 KIKLE
-605 KCRSLVSI
+605 K
-613 RNKFCSKCGI
+613 
-623 VLSVDIC
+623 
-630 PNCNR
+630 P
-635 KTLKHTLYADYCTS
+635 
-649 CNVEV
+649 
-654 TNISPFIWN
+654 
-663 DSIMK
+663 
-668 TKDITDFSLSF
+668 
-679 GSCPNINI
+679 SCPEDKRDSESCSQDAVKEGMVI
-687 SFDGKKLIYCNRI
+687 DGKYTLIKHIAKGGAC
-700 NPRDV
+700 DV
-705 PHTTCSVGFFD
+705 YLAQEISSGIYYAAKMEWKSNSD
-716 DKIVNLTDKQQGDI
+716 Q
-730 RDYIKKIDFRSWRT
+730 KIDLP
-744 EKQILENYEMGAC
+744 LE
-757 GFFIDNSFTCIF
+757 ITR
-769 KNGVCFK
+769 
-776 CYGPNFKAFDK
+776 
-787 LCIFIKNFC
+787 
-796 KKEWWQLDK
+796 Q
-805 PAGIEVKC
+805 
-813 KPQYDLDAEYV
+813 
-824 CLPVGRTGMLY
+824 
-835 EDIIKLF
+835 
-842 DPDANQNI
+842 
-850 EIRKTRLDVG
+850 EIRMLQNLRH
-860 RNPDCDL
+860 P
-867 FLDNSGIS
+867 
-875 RIHASFYYEINKWF
+875 A
-889 IMDKDSTNGTWLNN
+889 
-903 KKLEH
+903 
-908 NKKYQLTEDDIINFA
+908 
-923 GIKNYIFYKS
+923 
-933 DFYETTIP
+933 IP
-941 NTECFDS
+941 
-948 SDFQES
+948 
-954 VPLGTVIGEKYELV
+954 
-968 RQIGD
+968 R
-973 SGFYKLFFAI
+973 
-983 AKPIN
+983 
-988 RTCAVKICLNKNE
+988 
-1001 SSFSNRDILIHDA
+1001 
-1014 NMIKEL
+1014 
-1020 NHPVIPK
+1020 
-1027 IIDVIENAEYLAV
+1027 IIDVVENENYICV
-1040 VQEFFEGE
+1040 VQEYIEGKN
-1048 TLETIVE
+1048 LNDLVDQFGPYPADHVI
-1055 NRGTQSVGQVVNWSK
+1055 GWAK
-1070 QLCGFLQ
+1070 QICAFLA
-1077 YLHSLNPPYIYRDM
+1077 YIHSFHPPYIYRDM

-1096 ILQPSGYIKIID
+1096 ILQPSGYIKVID

-1120 KDTVALGTRGY
+1120 QDTVVLGTRGY
-1131 AAPEQYGTAQA
+1131 AAPEQYGTAQS

-1151 GVTMY
+1151 GMTMY

-1214 IRKLPQKHGILKN
+1214 IRKLPPKRGILKN
-1227 LFR
+1227 VFR

>member
-1 MKNAA
+1 MPDKNDLILSFKDTLNIANSEILLAA
-6 TLLASFSNTLNM
+6 T
-18 INSNPFLTYETKK
+18 EK
-31 AMHSSRVYKEDFTS
+31 AMHSSRVYKESFTS
-45 NTVSPCFENTTVDV
+45 NTVSPCFESTKVE
-59 VFVVSGTTFATAKGF
+59 VVSGTTFATAKGF

-110 NLYPCLCDKRVF
+110 NLYPCLCDKSVF
-122 DEFYLYHR
+122 NEFYLYHR

-143 TKGVTVFKDDSDVP
+143 TKGVTVFKDDCEVP

-166 QVDVITCSAPY
+166 QVDVVTCSAPY

-194 SRIKNIFEAAVD
+194 SRIKNIFEATLD
-206 NGAEVLVLGA
+206 SGAEVLVLGA

-229 AKAFHEVIEENAY
+229 AKAFHEVIDENAY
-242 HTKFKRIVFAIKST
+242 QAKFKKIVFAIKST
-256 VGDDPY
+256 VDNDPY
-262 MACPNITAFEE
+262 MACPNLTAFEE

-388 SGSRVTQLPGS
+388 SGSRVTQFPGS

-455 FVSAYGNMIRKLRSN
+455 FVSAYGNMIRKIRSN

-524 FSYNVPYD
+524 FSYSVPYD

-540 ADGMNTLATL
+540 VNGMNTLATL

-569 QHDYKCIA
+569 QHDFKWIERH
-577 QNADSKKY
+577 ADYSKKY

-591 RIEYEPINSKLFCS
+591 K
-605 KCRSLVSI
+605 
-613 RNKFCSKCGI
+613 
-623 VLSVDIC
+623 
-630 PNCNR
+630 
-635 KTLKHTLYADYCTS
+635 
-649 CNVEV
+649 
-654 TNISPFIWN
+654 
-663 DSIMK
+663 
-668 TKDITDFSLSF
+668 
-679 GSCPNINI
+679 
-687 SFDGKKLIYCNRI
+687 
-700 NPRDV
+700 
-705 PHTTCSVGFFD
+705 
-716 DKIVNLTDKQQGDI
+716 
-730 RDYIKKIDFRSWRT
+730 
-744 EKQILENYEMGAC
+744 
-757 GFFIDNSFTCIF
+757 
-769 KNGVCFK
+769 
-776 CYGPNFKAFDK
+776 
-787 LCIFIKNFC
+787 
-796 KKEWWQLDK
+796 
-805 PAGIEVKC
+805 
-813 KPQYDLDAEYV
+813 
-824 CLPVGRTGMLY
+824 
-835 EDIIKLF
+835 IKLEQ
-842 DPDANQNI
+842 PSCH
-850 EIRKTRLDVG
+850 E
-860 RNPDCDL
+860 
-867 FLDNSGIS
+867 
-875 RIHASFYYEINKWF
+875 
-889 IMDKDSTNGTWLNN
+889 DKRDSESCSQDT
-903 KKLEH
+903 
-908 NKKYQLTEDDIINFA
+908 
-923 GIKNYIFYKS
+923 IK
-933 DFYETTIP
+933 E
-941 NTECFDS
+941 
-948 SDFQES
+948 
-954 VPLGTVIGEKYELV
+954 GTVIDGKYAL
-968 RQIGD
+968 I
-973 SGFYKLFFAI
+973 KHI
-983 AKPIN
+983 AKGGACDVYLAQEISSGIYY
-988 RTCAVKICLNKNE
+988 AAKIVLK
-1001 SSFSNRDILIHDA
+1001 SNADHKIDISLEIA
-1014 NMIKEL
+1014 RQEIQMLQNL
-1020 NHPVIPK
+1020 RHPAIPQ
-1027 IIDVIENAEYLAV
+1027 ISGVIENENYVCVIQEYIEGKNLNALVDQFGPYPADYVVSLA
-1040 VQEFFEGE
+1040 
-1048 TLETIVE
+1048 
-1055 NRGTQSVGQVVNWSK
+1055 K
-1070 QLCGFLQ
+1070 QICAFLA
-1077 YLHSLNPPYIYRDM
+1077 YIHSFHPPYIYRDM

-1096 ILQPSGYIKIID
+1096 FLQSNGYIKIID

-1131 AAPEQYGTAQA
+1131 AAPEQYGTAQS

-1202 QSAGELLKDLEN
+1202 QSAGELLKDLDN
-1214 IRKLPQKHGILKN
+1214 IRKLPPKRGILKN

>member
-1 MKNAA
+1 MPDKNDLILSFKDTLNIAYSDKLLAA
-6 TLLASFSNTLNM
+6 TEGA
-18 INSNPFLTYETKK
+18 IR
-31 AMHSSRVYKEDFTS
+31 SSRVYKEGFTS
-45 NTVSPCFENTTVDV
+45 NTVSPCFESTKVE
-59 VFVVSGTTFATAKGF
+59 VVSGTTFATAKGF

-110 NLYPCLCDKRVF
+110 ILYPCLCDKSVF
-122 DEFYLYHR
+122 NEFYLYHR

-177 IARRKYTNQA
+177 IARRKYTNKTV
-187 ALKELFK
+187 LKELFK

-242 HTKFKRIVFAIKST
+242 HTKFKRTVFAIKST
-256 VGDDPY
+256 VGDDSY

-278 SAEGNKRRFSDPY
+278 SAEGNQRRFSDPY

-304 GRILKGGKEFNPYLE
+304 GRILKGGTEFNPYLE

-405 GCSDERTGNLHIR
+405 GCSDERTGNLHIS

-439 IEFDGCT
+439 IEFEGCT

-455 FVSAYGNMIRKLRSN
+455 FVSAYGNMIRKIRSN

-524 FSYNVPYD
+524 FSYSVPYD

-569 QHDYKCIA
+569 QHDFKWIERH
-577 QNADSKKY
+577 ADYSKKY

-591 RIEYEPINSKLFCS
+591 K
-605 KCRSLVSI
+605 
-613 RNKFCSKCGI
+613 
-623 VLSVDIC
+623 
-630 PNCNR
+630 
-635 KTLKHTLYADYCTS
+635 
-649 CNVEV
+649 
-654 TNISPFIWN
+654 
-663 DSIMK
+663 
-668 TKDITDFSLSF
+668 
-679 GSCPNINI
+679 
-687 SFDGKKLIYCNRI
+687 
-700 NPRDV
+700 
-705 PHTTCSVGFFD
+705 
-716 DKIVNLTDKQQGDI
+716 
-730 RDYIKKIDFRSWRT
+730 
-744 EKQILENYEMGAC
+744 
-757 GFFIDNSFTCIF
+757 
-769 KNGVCFK
+769 
-776 CYGPNFKAFDK
+776 
-787 LCIFIKNFC
+787 
-796 KKEWWQLDK
+796 
-805 PAGIEVKC
+805 
-813 KPQYDLDAEYV
+813 
-824 CLPVGRTGMLY
+824 
-835 EDIIKLF
+835 IKLEQ
-842 DPDANQNI
+842 PSCH
-850 EIRKTRLDVG
+850 E
-860 RNPDCDL
+860 
-867 FLDNSGIS
+867 
-875 RIHASFYYEINKWF
+875 
-889 IMDKDSTNGTWLNN
+889 DKRDSESCSQDT
-903 KKLEH
+903 
-908 NKKYQLTEDDIINFA
+908 
-923 GIKNYIFYKS
+923 IK
-933 DFYETTIP
+933 E
-941 NTECFDS
+941 
-948 SDFQES
+948 
-954 VPLGTVIGEKYELV
+954 GTVIDGKYAL
-968 RQIGD
+968 I
-973 SGFYKLFFAI
+973 KHI
-983 AKPIN
+983 AKGGACDVYLAQEISSGIYY
-988 RTCAVKICLNKNE
+988 AAKIVLK
-1001 SSFSNRDILIHDA
+1001 SNADHKIDISLEIARQEIQMLQNLRHLA
-1014 NMIKEL
+1014 
-1020 NHPVIPK
+1020 IPQ
-1027 IIDVIENAEYLAV
+1027 ISGVIENENYVCVIQEYIEGKNLNALVDQFGPYPADYVVSLA
-1040 VQEFFEGE
+1040 
-1048 TLETIVE
+1048 
-1055 NRGTQSVGQVVNWSK
+1055 K
-1070 QLCGFLQ
+1070 QICAFLA
-1077 YLHSLNPPYIYRDM
+1077 YIHSFHPPYIYRDM

-1131 AAPEQYGTAQA
+1131 AAPEQYGTAQS

-1214 IRKLPQKHGILKN
+1214 IRKLPPKKF
-1227 LFR
+1227 LFNKLFT

>member
-1 MKNAA
+1 MPDKNDLILSFKDTLNIAYSDKLLAA
-6 TLLASFSNTLNM
+6 T
-18 INSNPFLTYETKK
+18 EK
-31 AMHSSRVYKEDFTS
+31 AIRSSRVYKEGFTS
-45 NTVSPCFENTTVDV
+45 NTVSPCFESTKVE
-59 VFVVSGTTFATAKGF
+59 VVSGTTFATAKGF

-110 NLYPCLCDKRVF
+110 NLYPCLCDKSVF
-122 DEFYLYHR
+122 NEFYLYHR

-177 IARRKYTNQA
+177 IARRKYTNKTV
-187 ALKELFK
+187 LKELFK

-242 HTKFKRIVFAIKST
+242 HAKFKRIVFAIKST

-262 MACPNITAFEE
+262 IACPNITAFEE

-405 GCSDERTGNLHIR
+405 GCSDERTGNLHIS

-455 FVSAYGNMIRKLRSN
+455 FVSAYGNMIRKIRSN

-524 FSYNVPYD
+524 FSYSVPYD

-550 MIRSIGGKDVE
+550 MIRSIGGQDVD

-591 RIEYEPINSKLFCS
+591 KIKSEKPSYRKDKRNSESCS
-605 KCRSLVSI
+605 Q
-613 RNKFCSKCGI
+613 
-623 VLSVDIC
+623 D
-630 PNCNR
+630 
-635 KTLKHTLYADYCTS
+635 T
-649 CNVEV
+649 
-654 TNISPFIWN
+654 
-663 DSIMK
+663 
-668 TKDITDFSLSF
+668 
-679 GSCPNINI
+679 
-687 SFDGKKLIYCNRI
+687 
-700 NPRDV
+700 
-705 PHTTCSVGFFD
+705 
-716 DKIVNLTDKQQGDI
+716 
-730 RDYIKKIDFRSWRT
+730 IK
-744 EKQILENYEMGAC
+744 E
-757 GFFIDNSFTCIF
+757 
-769 KNGVCFK
+769 
-776 CYGPNFKAFDK
+776 
-787 LCIFIKNFC
+787 
-796 KKEWWQLDK
+796 
-805 PAGIEVKC
+805 
-813 KPQYDLDAEYV
+813 
-824 CLPVGRTGMLY
+824 
-835 EDIIKLF
+835 
-842 DPDANQNI
+842 
-850 EIRKTRLDVG
+850 
-860 RNPDCDL
+860 
-867 FLDNSGIS
+867 
-875 RIHASFYYEINKWF
+875 
-889 IMDKDSTNGTWLNN
+889 
-903 KKLEH
+903 
-908 NKKYQLTEDDIINFA
+908 
-923 GIKNYIFYKS
+923 
-933 DFYETTIP
+933 
-941 NTECFDS
+941 
-948 SDFQES
+948 
-954 VPLGTVIGEKYELV
+954 GTVIDGKYAL
-968 RQIGD
+968 I
-973 SGFYKLFFAI
+973 KHI
-983 AKPIN
+983 AKGGACDVYLAQEISSGIYY
-988 RTCAVKICLNKNE
+988 AAKIVLK
-1001 SSFSNRDILIHDA
+1001 SNADHKIDISLEIA
-1014 NMIKEL
+1014 RQEIQMLQNL
-1020 NHPVIPK
+1020 RHPAIPQ
-1027 IIDVIENAEYLAV
+1027 ISGVIENENYVCVIQEYIEGKNLNALVDQFGPYPADYVVSLA
-1040 VQEFFEGE
+1040 
-1048 TLETIVE
+1048 
-1055 NRGTQSVGQVVNWSK
+1055 K
-1070 QLCGFLQ
+1070 QICAFLA
-1077 YLHSLNPPYIYRDM
+1077 YIHSFHPPYIYRDM

-1096 ILQPSGYIKIID
+1096 FLQPSGYIKIID

-1120 KDTVALGTRGY
+1120 KDTIALGTRGY
-1131 AAPEQYGTAQA
+1131 AAPEQYGTAQS

-1165 NPNFNGMKPIRA
+1165 NPNFNGMKRIRA

-1214 IRKLPQKHGILKN
+1214 IRKLPPKKF
-1227 LFR
+1227 LFNKLFT

>member
-1 MKNAA
+1 MTNKND
-6 TLLASFSNTLNM
+6 LIFSFKDTLN
-18 INSNPFLTYETKK
+18 IASSEILKTATET
-31 AMHSSRVYKEDFTS
+31 AIYSSRVYKEGFISNAEKCYYKEANIEVIS
-45 NTVSPCFENTTVDV
+45 NTS
-59 VFVVSGTTFATAKGF
+59 FAAAKDCCSLG
-74 CKFGR
+74 K

-143 TKGVTVFKDDSDVP
+143 TKGVTAFKDDSDVP

-194 SRIKNIFEAAVD
+194 SRIKNIFEAALD

-262 MACPNITAFEE
+262 IACPNITAFEE

-418 NVVPDVIIVYLGTND
+418 SVVPDVIIVYLGTND

-524 FSYNVPYD
+524 FSYSVPYD

-561 PFLDCKND
+561 PFLDCEND
-569 QHDYKCIA
+569 QHDFKWIERLERH
-577 QNADSKKY
+577 ADYSKKY

-591 RIEYEPINSKLFCS
+591 K
-605 KCRSLVSI
+605 
-613 RNKFCSKCGI
+613 
-623 VLSVDIC
+623 
-630 PNCNR
+630 
-635 KTLKHTLYADYCTS
+635 
-649 CNVEV
+649 
-654 TNISPFIWN
+654 
-663 DSIMK
+663 
-668 TKDITDFSLSF
+668 
-679 GSCPNINI
+679 
-687 SFDGKKLIYCNRI
+687 
-700 NPRDV
+700 
-705 PHTTCSVGFFD
+705 
-716 DKIVNLTDKQQGDI
+716 
-730 RDYIKKIDFRSWRT
+730 
-744 EKQILENYEMGAC
+744 
-757 GFFIDNSFTCIF
+757 
-769 KNGVCFK
+769 
-776 CYGPNFKAFDK
+776 
-787 LCIFIKNFC
+787 
-796 KKEWWQLDK
+796 
-805 PAGIEVKC
+805 
-813 KPQYDLDAEYV
+813 
-824 CLPVGRTGMLY
+824 
-835 EDIIKLF
+835 IKLEQ
-842 DPDANQNI
+842 PSCH
-850 EIRKTRLDVG
+850 E
-860 RNPDCDL
+860 
-867 FLDNSGIS
+867 
-875 RIHASFYYEINKWF
+875 
-889 IMDKDSTNGTWLNN
+889 DKRDSESCSQDT
-903 KKLEH
+903 
-908 NKKYQLTEDDIINFA
+908 
-923 GIKNYIFYKS
+923 IK
-933 DFYETTIP
+933 E
-941 NTECFDS
+941 
-948 SDFQES
+948 
-954 VPLGTVIGEKYELV
+954 GTVIDGKYAL
-968 RQIGD
+968 I
-973 SGFYKLFFAI
+973 KHI
-983 AKPIN
+983 AKGGACDVYLAQEISSGIYY
-988 RTCAVKICLNKNE
+988 AAKIVLK
-1001 SSFSNRDILIHDA
+1001 SNADHKIDISLEIA
-1014 NMIKEL
+1014 RQEIQMLQNL
-1020 NHPVIPK
+1020 RHPAIPQ
-1027 IIDVIENAEYLAV
+1027 ISGVIENENYVCVIQEYIEGKNLNALVDQFGPYPADYVVSLA
-1040 VQEFFEGE
+1040 
-1048 TLETIVE
+1048 
-1055 NRGTQSVGQVVNWSK
+1055 K
-1070 QLCGFLQ
+1070 QICAFLA
-1077 YLHSLNPPYIYRDM
+1077 YIHSFHPPYIYRDM

-1096 ILQPSGYIKIID
+1096 ILQPSGYIKVMD

-1131 AAPEQYGTAQA
+1131 AAPEQYGTAQS

-1156 FLLTGDDPR
+1156 FLLTGDEPR

-1202 QSAGELLKDLEN
+1202 QSAGELLEDLEN

>member
-1 MKNAA
+1 MPDKNDLILSFKDSLNIAYSEKLLAA
-6 TLLASFSNTLNM
+6 TEGA
-18 INSNPFLTYETKK
+18 IR
-31 AMHSSRVYKEDFTS
+31 SSRVYKEGFTS
-45 NTVSPCFENTTVDV
+45 NTVSPCFESTKVE
-59 VFVVSGTTFATAKGF
+59 VVSGTTFATAKGF

-110 NLYPCLCDKRVF
+110 NLYPCLCDKSVF
-122 DEFYLYHR
+122 NEFYLYHR

-405 GCSDERTGNLHIR
+405 GCSDERTGNLHIS

-439 IEFDGCT
+439 IEFEGCT

-455 FVSAYGNMIRKLRSN
+455 FVSAYGNMIRKIRSN

-524 FSYNVPYD
+524 FSYSVPYD

-540 ADGMNTLATL
+540 VNGMNTLATL

-561 PFLDCKND
+561 PFLDCEND
-569 QHDYKCIA
+569 QHDFKWIERLERH
-577 QNADSKKY
+577 ADYSKKY

-591 RIEYEPINSKLFCS
+591 RI
-605 KCRSLVSI
+605 
-613 RNKFCSKCGI
+613 
-623 VLSVDIC
+623 
-630 PNCNR
+630 
-635 KTLKHTLYADYCTS
+635 
-649 CNVEV
+649 
-654 TNISPFIWN
+654 
-663 DSIMK
+663 
-668 TKDITDFSLSF
+668 
-679 GSCPNINI
+679 
-687 SFDGKKLIYCNRI
+687 
-700 NPRDV
+700 
-705 PHTTCSVGFFD
+705 
-716 DKIVNLTDKQQGDI
+716 
-730 RDYIKKIDFRSWRT
+730 
-744 EKQILENYEMGAC
+744 
-757 GFFIDNSFTCIF
+757 
-769 KNGVCFK
+769 
-776 CYGPNFKAFDK
+776 
-787 LCIFIKNFC
+787 
-796 KKEWWQLDK
+796 
-805 PAGIEVKC
+805 
-813 KPQYDLDAEYV
+813 
-824 CLPVGRTGMLY
+824 
-835 EDIIKLF
+835 
-842 DPDANQNI
+842 
-850 EIRKTRLDVG
+850 
-860 RNPDCDL
+860 
-867 FLDNSGIS
+867 
-875 RIHASFYYEINKWF
+875 
-889 IMDKDSTNGTWLNN
+889 
-903 KKLEH
+903 KLEQPSCH
-908 NKKYQLTEDDIINFA
+908 EDKRDSESCSQDT
-923 GIKNYIFYKS
+923 IK
-933 DFYETTIP
+933 E
-941 NTECFDS
+941 
-948 SDFQES
+948 
-954 VPLGTVIGEKYELV
+954 GTVIDGKYALIKHIAKGGACDVYLAQEISSGIYYVAKIVLKSNADHKIDISLEIV
-968 RQIGD
+968 RQEIQMLQNLRHPAIPQI
-973 SGFYKLFFAI
+973 SG
-983 AKPIN
+983 
-988 RTCAVKICLNKNE
+988 
-1001 SSFSNRDILIHDA
+1001 
-1014 NMIKEL
+1014 
-1020 NHPVIPK
+1020 
-1027 IIDVIENAEYLAV
+1027 VIENENYVCVIQEYIEGKNLNALVDQFGPYPADYVVSLA
-1040 VQEFFEGE
+1040 
-1048 TLETIVE
+1048 
-1055 NRGTQSVGQVVNWSK
+1055 K
-1070 QLCGFLQ
+1070 QICAFLA
-1077 YLHSLNPPYIYRDM
+1077 YIHSFHPPYIYRDM

-1096 ILQPSGYIKIID
+1096 ILQPNGYIKIID

-1131 AAPEQYGTAQA
+1131 AAPEQYGTAQS

-1214 IRKLPQKHGILKN
+1214 IRKLPPKKF
-1227 LFR
+1227 LFNKLFT

>member
-1 MKNAA
+1 MPDKNELILSFKDSLNIAYSEKLLAA
-6 TLLASFSNTLNM
+6 TEGA
-18 INSNPFLTYETKK
+18 IR
-31 AMHSSRVYKEDFTS
+31 SSRVYKEDFTS
-45 NTVSPCFENTTVDV
+45 NTVSSHYENTTVDV

-74 CKFGR
+74 CKLGR

-110 NLYPCLCDKRVF
+110 NLYPCLCDKSVF
-122 DEFYLYHR
+122 ADFYLYHR

-143 TKGVTVFKDDSDVP
+143 TKGVMVFKDDSDVP

-242 HTKFKRIVFAIKST
+242 HAKFKRIVFAIKST

-262 MACPNITAFEE
+262 MACPNLTAFEE

-304 GRILKGGKEFNPYLE
+304 GRILKGGKEF
-319 WKAHNP
+319 K
-325 YFGKQFSVLG
+325 
-335 DSISTLDGYNP
+335 
-346 LGYNLFYF
+346 
-354 GENCF
+354 
-359 RSGVRE
+359 
-365 MKDTWWGKVIDFFG
+365 
-379 GELLVNNSW
+379 
-388 SGSRVTQLPGS
+388 
-399 DSLFPS
+399 
-405 GCSDERTGNLHIR
+405 
-418 NVVPDVIIVYLGTND
+418 
-433 WANGVP
+433 
-439 IEFDGCT
+439 
-446 LLGHEYNDI
+446 
-455 FVSAYGNMIRKLRSN
+455 
-470 YPNAEIWCCTL
+470 
-481 CATFMSSDPSFHFP
+481 
-495 YKYNGN
+495 
-501 YINKYNQI
+501 
-509 IETVA
+509 
-514 NQQNC
+514 
-519 KLIDL
+519 
-524 FSYNVPYD
+524 
-532 SIDGSHPN
+532 
-540 ADGMNTLATL
+540 
-550 MIRSIGGKDVE
+550 
-561 PFLDCKND
+561 
-569 QHDYKCIA
+569 
-577 QNADSKKY
+577 
-585 VCQKCG
+585 
-591 RIEYEPINSKLFCS
+591 
-605 KCRSLVSI
+605 
-613 RNKFCSKCGI
+613 
-623 VLSVDIC
+623 
-630 PNCNR
+630 
-635 KTLKHTLYADYCTS
+635 
-649 CNVEV
+649 V
-654 TNISPFIWN
+654 TNISPYIWN

-668 TKDITDFSLSF
+668 TKDITEFSLSF

-705 PHTTCSVGFFD
+705 PHTTCSAGFFD

-776 CYGPNFKAFDK
+776 CYGPNFKAFNK

-842 DPDANQNI
+842 DPDTNQNI

-875 RIHASFYYEINKWF
+875 RIHASFYYEINEWF
-889 IMDKDSTNGTWLNN
+889 IMDKGSTNGTWLNN

-954 VPLGTVIGEKYELV
+954 IPLGTVIGEKYELV

-973 SGFYKLFFAI
+973 SGFYKMFFAI

-1040 VQEFFEGE
+1040 VQEFFDGE

-1096 ILQPSGYIKIID
+1096 ILQPSGYIKVMD

-1120 KDTVALGTRGY
+1120 QDTVVLGTRGY
-1131 AAPEQYGTAQA
+1131 AAPEQYGTAQS

-1151 GVTMY
+1151 GMTMY

-1214 IRKLPQKHGILKN
+1214 IRKLPPKRGILKN
-1227 LFR
+1227 VFR

>member
-1 MKNAA
+1 MTNKND
-6 TLLASFSNTLNM
+6 LIFSFKDTLN
-18 INSNPFLTYETKK
+18 IASSEILKTATET
-31 AMHSSRVYKEDFTS
+31 AIYSSRVYKEGFISNAEKCYYKEANIEVIS
-45 NTVSPCFENTTVDV
+45 NTS
-59 VFVVSGTTFATAKGF
+59 FAAAKDCCSLG
-74 CKFGR
+74 K

-110 NLYPCLCDKRVF
+110 NLYPCLCDKSVF
-122 DEFYLYHR
+122 ADFYLYHR

-262 MACPNITAFEE
+262 IACPNITAFEE

-278 SAEGNKRRFSDPY
+278 SAEGNKRRFSDPH

-388 SGSRVTQLPGS
+388 SGSRVTQLPDS

-405 GCSDERTGNLHIR
+405 GCSDERTGNLHIS

-524 FSYNVPYD
+524 FSYSVPYD

-540 ADGMNTLATL
+540 VNGMNTLATL
-550 MIRSIGGKDVE
+550 MIRSIGGQDVD
-561 PFLDCKND
+561 PFLDCEND
-569 QHDYKCIA
+569 QHDFKWIERLERH
-577 QNADSKKY
+577 ADYSKKY

-591 RIEYEPINSKLFCS
+591 KIKLEQPSCHEDKRDSESCSQDAIKAGTIIGGKYVLLKHISKGGACDVYLAQEIS
-605 KCRSLVSI
+605 SGIYYAAK
-613 RNKFCSKCGI
+613 I
-623 VLSVDIC
+623 VLKS
-630 PNCNR
+630 N
-635 KTLKHTLYADYCTS
+635 AD
-649 CNVEV
+649 
-654 TNISPFIWN
+654 
-663 DSIMK
+663 
-668 TKDITDFSLSF
+668 
-679 GSCPNINI
+679 
-687 SFDGKKLIYCNRI
+687 
-700 NPRDV
+700 
-705 PHTTCSVGFFD
+705 H
-716 DKIVNLTDKQQGDI
+716 
-730 RDYIKKIDFRSWRT
+730 KIDISLEIARQEIQMLQNLRHPAIP
-744 EKQILENYEMGAC
+744 QI
-757 GFFIDNSFTCIF
+757 
-769 KNGVCFK
+769 
-776 CYGPNFKAFDK
+776 
-787 LCIFIKNFC
+787 
-796 KKEWWQLDK
+796 
-805 PAGIEVKC
+805 
-813 KPQYDLDAEYV
+813 
-824 CLPVGRTGMLY
+824 
-835 EDIIKLF
+835 
-842 DPDANQNI
+842 
-850 EIRKTRLDVG
+850 
-860 RNPDCDL
+860 
-867 FLDNSGIS
+867 SG
-875 RIHASFYYEINKWF
+875 
-889 IMDKDSTNGTWLNN
+889 
-903 KKLEH
+903 
-908 NKKYQLTEDDIINFA
+908 
-923 GIKNYIFYKS
+923 
-933 DFYETTIP
+933 
-941 NTECFDS
+941 
-948 SDFQES
+948 
-954 VPLGTVIGEKYELV
+954 
-968 RQIGD
+968 
-973 SGFYKLFFAI
+973 
-983 AKPIN
+983 
-988 RTCAVKICLNKNE
+988 
-1001 SSFSNRDILIHDA
+1001 
-1014 NMIKEL
+1014 
-1020 NHPVIPK
+1020 
-1027 IIDVIENAEYLAV
+1027 VIENENYVCVIQEYIEGKNLNALVDQFGPYPADYVVSLA
-1040 VQEFFEGE
+1040 
-1048 TLETIVE
+1048 
-1055 NRGTQSVGQVVNWSK
+1055 K
-1070 QLCGFLQ
+1070 QICAFLA
-1077 YLHSLNPPYIYRDM
+1077 YIHSFHPPYIYRDM

-1096 ILQPSGYIKIID
+1096 ILQPSGYIKVMD

-1131 AAPEQYGTAQA
+1131 AAPEQYGTAQS

-1214 IRKLPQKHGILKN
+1214 IRKLPPKKF
-1227 LFR
+1227 LFNKLFT

>member
-1 MKNAA
+1 MIMPNKNDLILSFKDSLNIAYSEKLLAA
-6 TLLASFSNTLNM
+6 TEGA
-18 INSNPFLTYETKK
+18 IR
-31 AMHSSRVYKEDFTS
+31 SSRVYKEGFTS
-45 NTVSPCFENTTVDV
+45 NTVSPCFESTKVE
-59 VFVVSGTTFATAKGF
+59 VVSGTTFATAKDY

-110 NLYPCLCDKRVF
+110 NLYPCLCDKSVF
-122 DEFYLYHR
+122 NEFYLYHR

-143 TKGVTVFKDDSDVP
+143 TKGVTVFKDDCEVP

-177 IARRKYTNQA
+177 IARRKYTNKTV
-187 ALKELFK
+187 LKELFK
-194 SRIKNIFEAAVD
+194 SRIKNILEAALD
-206 NGAEVLVLGA
+206 SGAEVLVLGA

-229 AKAFHEVIEENAY
+229 AKAFHEVIDENAY
-242 HTKFKRIVFAIKST
+242 QAKFKKIVFAIKST
-256 VGDDPY
+256 VDNDPY
-262 MACPNITAFEE
+262 MACPNLTAFEE

-304 GRILKGGKEFNPYLE
+304 GRILKGGKEF
-319 WKAHNP
+319 K
-325 YFGKQFSVLG
+325 
-335 DSISTLDGYNP
+335 
-346 LGYNLFYF
+346 
-354 GENCF
+354 
-359 RSGVRE
+359 
-365 MKDTWWGKVIDFFG
+365 
-379 GELLVNNSW
+379 
-388 SGSRVTQLPGS
+388 
-399 DSLFPS
+399 
-405 GCSDERTGNLHIR
+405 
-418 NVVPDVIIVYLGTND
+418 
-433 WANGVP
+433 
-439 IEFDGCT
+439 
-446 LLGHEYNDI
+446 
-455 FVSAYGNMIRKLRSN
+455 
-470 YPNAEIWCCTL
+470 
-481 CATFMSSDPSFHFP
+481 
-495 YKYNGN
+495 
-501 YINKYNQI
+501 
-509 IETVA
+509 
-514 NQQNC
+514 
-519 KLIDL
+519 
-524 FSYNVPYD
+524 
-532 SIDGSHPN
+532 
-540 ADGMNTLATL
+540 
-550 MIRSIGGKDVE
+550 
-561 PFLDCKND
+561 
-569 QHDYKCIA
+569 
-577 QNADSKKY
+577 
-585 VCQKCG
+585 
-591 RIEYEPINSKLFCS
+591 
-605 KCRSLVSI
+605 
-613 RNKFCSKCGI
+613 
-623 VLSVDIC
+623 
-630 PNCNR
+630 
-635 KTLKHTLYADYCTS
+635 
-649 CNVEV
+649 V
-654 TNISPFIWN
+654 TNISPYIWN

-668 TKDITDFSLSF
+668 TKDITEFSLSF

-705 PHTTCSVGFFD
+705 PHTTCSAGFFD

-842 DPDANQNI
+842 DPDTNQNI

-875 RIHASFYYEINKWF
+875 RIHASFYYEINEWF

-954 VPLGTVIGEKYELV
+954 IPLGTVIGEKYELV

-973 SGFYKLFFAI
+973 SGFYKMFFAI

-1040 VQEFFEGE
+1040 VQEFFDGE

-1096 ILQPSGYIKIID
+1096 ILQPSGYIKVMD

-1120 KDTVALGTRGY
+1120 QDTVVLGTRGY
-1131 AAPEQYGTAQA
+1131 AAPEQYGTAQS

-1151 GVTMY
+1151 GMTMY

-1214 IRKLPQKHGILKN
+1214 IRKLPLKRGILKN
-1227 LFR
+1227 VFR

>member
-1 MKNAA
+1 MPDKNELILSFKDSLNIAYSEKLLAA
-6 TLLASFSNTLNM
+6 T
-18 INSNPFLTYETKK
+18 EK
-31 AMHSSRVYKEDFTS
+31 AIRSSRVYKESFTS
-45 NTVSPCFENTTVDV
+45 NTVSPCFESTKVE
-59 VFVVSGTTFATAKGF
+59 VVSGTTFATAKGF

-79 VAVLN
+79 VAALN

-110 NLYPCLCDKRVF
+110 NLYPCLCDKSVF
-122 DEFYLYHR
+122 NEFYLYHR

-291 SLEQAF
+291 SYLQAA
-297 GAIAMPS
+297 GVVYMPS

-388 SGSRVTQLPGS
+388 SGSRVTQFPGS

-418 NVVPDVIIVYLGTND
+418 SVMPDVIIVYLGTND

-455 FVSAYGNMIRKLRSN
+455 FVSAYGNMIRKIRSN

-495 YKYNGN
+495 YNYNGN
-501 YINKYNQI
+501 YINNYNQI

-519 KLIDL
+519 KIIDL
-524 FSYNVPYD
+524 FSYSVPYD

-540 ADGMNTLATL
+540 VNGMNTLATL
-550 MIRSIGGKDVE
+550 MIRSIGGEDVD
-561 PFLDCKND
+561 PFLDCEND
-569 QHDYKCIA
+569 QHDLKCIE

-591 RIEYEPINSKLFCS
+591 KIKLE
-605 KCRSLVSI
+605 K
-613 RNKFCSKCGI
+613 
-623 VLSVDIC
+623 
-630 PNCNR
+630 P
-635 KTLKHTLYADYCTS
+635 
-649 CNVEV
+649 
-654 TNISPFIWN
+654 
-663 DSIMK
+663 
-668 TKDITDFSLSF
+668 
-679 GSCPNINI
+679 SCPEDKRDSESCSQDTVKEGMVI
-687 SFDGKKLIYCNRI
+687 DGKYTLIKHIAKGGACDLYLAQEI
-700 NPRDV
+700 DSGI
-705 PHTTCSVGFFD
+705 HYAA
-716 DKIVNLTDKQQGDI
+716 KIVSKSNSDH
-730 RDYIKKIDFRSWRT
+730 KIDVSLEIARQEIRMLQNLRHPAIPRII
-744 EKQILENYEMGAC
+744 EVVENENY
-757 GFFIDNSFTCIF
+757 
-769 KNGVCFK
+769 
-776 CYGPNFKAFDK
+776 
-787 LCIFIKNFC
+787 
-796 KKEWWQLDK
+796 
-805 PAGIEVKC
+805 
-813 KPQYDLDAEYV
+813 
-824 CLPVGRTGMLY
+824 
-835 EDIIKLF
+835 
-842 DPDANQNI
+842 
-850 EIRKTRLDVG
+850 
-860 RNPDCDL
+860 
-867 FLDNSGIS
+867 
-875 RIHASFYYEINKWF
+875 
-889 IMDKDSTNGTWLNN
+889 
-903 KKLEH
+903 
-908 NKKYQLTEDDIINFA
+908 
-923 GIKNYIFYKS
+923 
-933 DFYETTIP
+933 
-941 NTECFDS
+941 
-948 SDFQES
+948 
-954 VPLGTVIGEKYELV
+954 
-968 RQIGD
+968 
-973 SGFYKLFFAI
+973 
-983 AKPIN
+983 
-988 RTCAVKICLNKNE
+988 IC
-1001 SSFSNRDILIHDA
+1001 
-1014 NMIKEL
+1014 
-1020 NHPVIPK
+1020 
-1027 IIDVIENAEYLAV
+1027 V
-1040 VQEFFEGE
+1040 VQEYIEGKN
-1048 TLETIVE
+1048 LNDLVDQFGPYPADHVI
-1055 NRGTQSVGQVVNWSK
+1055 GWAK
-1070 QLCGFLQ
+1070 QICAFLA
-1077 YLHSLNPPYIYRDM
+1077 YIHSFHPPYIYRDM
-1091 KPANI
+1091 KPANV

-1120 KDTVALGTRGY
+1120 QDTVVLGTRGY
-1131 AAPEQYGTAQA
+1131 AAPEQYGTAQS

-1151 GVTMY
+1151 GMTMY

-1165 NPNFNGMKPIRA
+1165 NPNFNGLKKPIHA
-1177 LNPSIPKGMEYIIE
+1177 LNPSVPKGLEYIFE

-1202 QSAGELLKDLEN
+1202 QSAGELLKDLDN
-1214 IRKLPQKHGILKN
+1214 IRKLPPKRGILKN

>member
-1 MKNAA
+1 MTNKND
-6 TLLASFSNTLNM
+6 LIFSFKDTLN
-18 INSNPFLTYETKK
+18 IASSETLKT
-31 AMHSSRVYKEDFTS
+31 ATETAIYSSRVYKEGFISNAEKCYYKEANIEVIS
-45 NTVSPCFENTTVDV
+45 NTS
-59 VFVVSGTTFATAKGF
+59 FAAAKDCCSLG
-74 CKFGR
+74 K
-79 VAVLN
+79 VAALN

-110 NLYPCLCDKRVF
+110 NLYPCLCDKSVF
-122 DEFYLYHR
+122 ADFYLYHR

-177 IARRKYTNQA
+177 IARRKYTNKTV
-187 ALKELFK
+187 LKELFK

-388 SGSRVTQLPGS
+388 SGNRVTQLPGS
-399 DSLFPS
+399 NSLFPS

-524 FSYNVPYD
+524 FSYSVPYD

-550 MIRSIGGKDVE
+550 MIRSIGGQDVD
-561 PFLDCKND
+561 PFLDCEND
-569 QHDYKCIA
+569 QHDFKWIERH
-577 QNADSKKY
+577 ADYSKKY

-591 RIEYEPINSKLFCS
+591 K
-605 KCRSLVSI
+605 
-613 RNKFCSKCGI
+613 
-623 VLSVDIC
+623 
-630 PNCNR
+630 
-635 KTLKHTLYADYCTS
+635 
-649 CNVEV
+649 
-654 TNISPFIWN
+654 
-663 DSIMK
+663 
-668 TKDITDFSLSF
+668 
-679 GSCPNINI
+679 
-687 SFDGKKLIYCNRI
+687 
-700 NPRDV
+700 
-705 PHTTCSVGFFD
+705 
-716 DKIVNLTDKQQGDI
+716 
-730 RDYIKKIDFRSWRT
+730 
-744 EKQILENYEMGAC
+744 
-757 GFFIDNSFTCIF
+757 
-769 KNGVCFK
+769 
-776 CYGPNFKAFDK
+776 
-787 LCIFIKNFC
+787 
-796 KKEWWQLDK
+796 
-805 PAGIEVKC
+805 
-813 KPQYDLDAEYV
+813 
-824 CLPVGRTGMLY
+824 
-835 EDIIKLF
+835 IKLEQ
-842 DPDANQNI
+842 PSCH
-850 EIRKTRLDVG
+850 E
-860 RNPDCDL
+860 
-867 FLDNSGIS
+867 
-875 RIHASFYYEINKWF
+875 
-889 IMDKDSTNGTWLNN
+889 DKRDSESCSQDT
-903 KKLEH
+903 
-908 NKKYQLTEDDIINFA
+908 
-923 GIKNYIFYKS
+923 IK
-933 DFYETTIP
+933 E
-941 NTECFDS
+941 
-948 SDFQES
+948 
-954 VPLGTVIGEKYELV
+954 GTVIDGKYAL
-968 RQIGD
+968 I
-973 SGFYKLFFAI
+973 KHI
-983 AKPIN
+983 AKGGACDVYLAQEISSGIYY
-988 RTCAVKICLNKNE
+988 AAKIVLK
-1001 SSFSNRDILIHDA
+1001 SNADHKIDISLEIA
-1014 NMIKEL
+1014 RQEIQMLQNL
-1020 NHPVIPK
+1020 RHPAIPQ
-1027 IIDVIENAEYLAV
+1027 ISGVIENENYVCVIQEYIEGKNLNALVDQFGPYPADYV
-1040 VQEFFEGE
+1040 VS
-1048 TLETIVE
+1048 L
-1055 NRGTQSVGQVVNWSK
+1055 SK
-1070 QLCGFLQ
+1070 QICAFLA
-1077 YLHSLNPPYIYRDM
+1077 YIHSFHPPYIYRDM

-1096 ILQPSGYIKIID
+1096 ILQPSGYIKVMD

-1214 IRKLPQKHGILKN
+1214 IRKLPPKKF
-1227 LFR
+1227 LFNKLFT

>member
-1 MKNAA
+1 MPNKNDLILSFKDTLNIAYSDKLLAA
-6 TLLASFSNTLNM
+6 T
-18 INSNPFLTYETKK
+18 EK
-31 AMHSSRVYKEDFTS
+31 AIRSSRVYKESFTS
-45 NTVSPCFENTTVDV
+45 NTVSPCFESTKVE
-59 VFVVSGTTFATAKGF
+59 VVSGTTFATAKGF
-74 CKFGR
+74 CKLGR

-89 NPGGG
+89 NLGGG

-110 NLYPCLCDKRVF
+110 NLYPCLCDKSVF
-122 DEFYLYHR
+122 NEFYLYHR

-304 GRILKGGKEFNPYLE
+304 GRILKGGKEVNPYLE

-405 GCSDERTGNLHIR
+405 GCSDERTGNLHIS

-455 FVSAYGNMIRKLRSN
+455 FVSAYGNMIRKIRSN

-524 FSYNVPYD
+524 FSYSVPYD

-540 ADGMNTLATL
+540 VNGMNTLATL

-577 QNADSKKY
+577 QNTDSKKY

-591 RIEYEPINSKLFCS
+591 K
-605 KCRSLVSI
+605 
-613 RNKFCSKCGI
+613 
-623 VLSVDIC
+623 
-630 PNCNR
+630 
-635 KTLKHTLYADYCTS
+635 
-649 CNVEV
+649 
-654 TNISPFIWN
+654 
-663 DSIMK
+663 
-668 TKDITDFSLSF
+668 
-679 GSCPNINI
+679 
-687 SFDGKKLIYCNRI
+687 
-700 NPRDV
+700 
-705 PHTTCSVGFFD
+705 
-716 DKIVNLTDKQQGDI
+716 
-730 RDYIKKIDFRSWRT
+730 
-744 EKQILENYEMGAC
+744 
-757 GFFIDNSFTCIF
+757 
-769 KNGVCFK
+769 
-776 CYGPNFKAFDK
+776 
-787 LCIFIKNFC
+787 
-796 KKEWWQLDK
+796 
-805 PAGIEVKC
+805 
-813 KPQYDLDAEYV
+813 
-824 CLPVGRTGMLY
+824 
-835 EDIIKLF
+835 IKLEQ
-842 DPDANQNI
+842 PSCH
-850 EIRKTRLDVG
+850 E
-860 RNPDCDL
+860 
-867 FLDNSGIS
+867 
-875 RIHASFYYEINKWF
+875 
-889 IMDKDSTNGTWLNN
+889 DKRDSESCSQDT
-903 KKLEH
+903 
-908 NKKYQLTEDDIINFA
+908 
-923 GIKNYIFYKS
+923 IK
-933 DFYETTIP
+933 E
-941 NTECFDS
+941 
-948 SDFQES
+948 
-954 VPLGTVIGEKYELV
+954 GTVIDGKYAL
-968 RQIGD
+968 I
-973 SGFYKLFFAI
+973 KHI
-983 AKPIN
+983 AKGGACDVYLAQEISSGIYY
-988 RTCAVKICLNKNE
+988 AAKIVLK
-1001 SSFSNRDILIHDA
+1001 SNADHKIDISLEIA
-1014 NMIKEL
+1014 RQEIQMLQNL
-1020 NHPVIPK
+1020 RHPAIPQ
-1027 IIDVIENAEYLAV
+1027 ISGVIENENYVCVIQEYIEGKNLNALVDQFGPYPADYVVSLA
-1040 VQEFFEGE
+1040 
-1048 TLETIVE
+1048 
-1055 NRGTQSVGQVVNWSK
+1055 K
-1070 QLCGFLQ
+1070 QICAFLA
-1077 YLHSLNPPYIYRDM
+1077 YIHSFHPPYIYRDM

-1131 AAPEQYGTAQA
+1131 AAPEQYGTAQS

-1165 NPNFNGMKPIRA
+1165 NPKFNGMKPIRA

-1214 IRKLPQKHGILKN
+1214 IRKLPPKKF
-1227 LFR
+1227 LFNKLFT

>member
-1 MKNAA
+1 MPDKNELILSFKDSLNIAYSEKLLAA
-6 TLLASFSNTLNM
+6 TEGA
-18 INSNPFLTYETKK
+18 IR
-31 AMHSSRVYKEDFTS
+31 SSRVYKEDFTL
-45 NTVSPCFENTTVDV
+45 NTVSPHYENTTVAV
-59 VFVVSGTTFATAKGF
+59 VSVVSGTTFATAKGF

-110 NLYPCLCDKRVF
+110 NLYPCLCDKSVF
-122 DEFYLYHR
+122 NEFYLYHR

-297 GAIAMPS
+297 CAIAMPS

-388 SGSRVTQLPGS
+388 SGSRVTQFPGS

-418 NVVPDVIIVYLGTND
+418 SVMPDVIIVYLGTND

-439 IEFDGCT
+439 IEFYGCT

-455 FVSAYGNMIRKLRSN
+455 FVSAYGNMIRKIRSN

-481 CATFMSSDPSFHFP
+481 CVTFMSSDPSFHFP

-501 YINKYNQI
+501 YINKYNKI

-524 FSYNVPYD
+524 FSYSVPYD

-577 QNADSKKY
+577 QNTDSKKY

-591 RIEYEPINSKLFCS
+591 K
-605 KCRSLVSI
+605 
-613 RNKFCSKCGI
+613 
-623 VLSVDIC
+623 
-630 PNCNR
+630 
-635 KTLKHTLYADYCTS
+635 
-649 CNVEV
+649 
-654 TNISPFIWN
+654 
-663 DSIMK
+663 
-668 TKDITDFSLSF
+668 
-679 GSCPNINI
+679 
-687 SFDGKKLIYCNRI
+687 
-700 NPRDV
+700 
-705 PHTTCSVGFFD
+705 
-716 DKIVNLTDKQQGDI
+716 
-730 RDYIKKIDFRSWRT
+730 
-744 EKQILENYEMGAC
+744 
-757 GFFIDNSFTCIF
+757 
-769 KNGVCFK
+769 
-776 CYGPNFKAFDK
+776 
-787 LCIFIKNFC
+787 
-796 KKEWWQLDK
+796 
-805 PAGIEVKC
+805 
-813 KPQYDLDAEYV
+813 
-824 CLPVGRTGMLY
+824 
-835 EDIIKLF
+835 IKLEQ
-842 DPDANQNI
+842 PSCH
-850 EIRKTRLDVG
+850 E
-860 RNPDCDL
+860 
-867 FLDNSGIS
+867 
-875 RIHASFYYEINKWF
+875 
-889 IMDKDSTNGTWLNN
+889 DKRDSESCSQDT
-903 KKLEH
+903 
-908 NKKYQLTEDDIINFA
+908 
-923 GIKNYIFYKS
+923 IK
-933 DFYETTIP
+933 E
-941 NTECFDS
+941 
-948 SDFQES
+948 
-954 VPLGTVIGEKYELV
+954 GTVIDGKYAL
-968 RQIGD
+968 I
-973 SGFYKLFFAI
+973 KHI
-983 AKPIN
+983 AKGGACDVYLAQEISSGIYY
-988 RTCAVKICLNKNE
+988 AAKIVLK
-1001 SSFSNRDILIHDA
+1001 SNADHKIDISLEIA
-1014 NMIKEL
+1014 RQEIQMLQNL
-1020 NHPVIPK
+1020 RHPAIPQ
-1027 IIDVIENAEYLAV
+1027 ISGVIENENYVCVIQEYIEGKNLNALVDQFGPYPADYVVSLA
-1040 VQEFFEGE
+1040 
-1048 TLETIVE
+1048 
-1055 NRGTQSVGQVVNWSK
+1055 K
-1070 QLCGFLQ
+1070 QICAFLA
-1077 YLHSLNPPYIYRDM
+1077 YIHSFHPPYIYRDM

-1131 AAPEQYGTAQA
+1131 AAPEQYGTAQS

-1214 IRKLPQKHGILKN
+1214 IRKLPPKKF
-1227 LFR
+1227 LFNKLFT

>member
-1 MKNAA
+1 MTNKND
-6 TLLASFSNTLNM
+6 LIFSFKDTLN
-18 INSNPFLTYETKK
+18 IASSETLKT
-31 AMHSSRVYKEDFTS
+31 ATETAIYSSRVYKEGFISNAEKCYYKEANIEVIS
-45 NTVSPCFENTTVDV
+45 NTS
-59 VFVVSGTTFATAKGF
+59 FAAAKDCCSLG
-74 CKFGR
+74 K

-110 NLYPCLCDKRVF
+110 NLYPCLCDKSVF
-122 DEFYLYHR
+122 ADFYLYHR

-433 WANGVP
+433 WANGVST
-439 IEFDGCT
+439 E
-446 LLGHEYNDI
+446 LNESVRLGNEYNDL
-455 FVSAYGNMIRKLRSN
+455 FDWAYGNMIHKLRSN

-524 FSYNVPYD
+524 FSYSVPYD

-550 MIRSIGGKDVE
+550 MIRSIGGKDVD
-561 PFLDCKND
+561 PFLDCEND
-569 QHDYKCIA
+569 QHDFKWIERH
-577 QNADSKKY
+577 ADYSKKY

-591 RIEYEPINSKLFCS
+591 K
-605 KCRSLVSI
+605 
-613 RNKFCSKCGI
+613 
-623 VLSVDIC
+623 
-630 PNCNR
+630 
-635 KTLKHTLYADYCTS
+635 
-649 CNVEV
+649 
-654 TNISPFIWN
+654 
-663 DSIMK
+663 
-668 TKDITDFSLSF
+668 
-679 GSCPNINI
+679 
-687 SFDGKKLIYCNRI
+687 
-700 NPRDV
+700 
-705 PHTTCSVGFFD
+705 
-716 DKIVNLTDKQQGDI
+716 
-730 RDYIKKIDFRSWRT
+730 
-744 EKQILENYEMGAC
+744 
-757 GFFIDNSFTCIF
+757 
-769 KNGVCFK
+769 
-776 CYGPNFKAFDK
+776 
-787 LCIFIKNFC
+787 
-796 KKEWWQLDK
+796 
-805 PAGIEVKC
+805 
-813 KPQYDLDAEYV
+813 
-824 CLPVGRTGMLY
+824 
-835 EDIIKLF
+835 IKLEQ
-842 DPDANQNI
+842 PSCH
-850 EIRKTRLDVG
+850 E
-860 RNPDCDL
+860 
-867 FLDNSGIS
+867 
-875 RIHASFYYEINKWF
+875 
-889 IMDKDSTNGTWLNN
+889 DKRDSESCSQDT
-903 KKLEH
+903 
-908 NKKYQLTEDDIINFA
+908 
-923 GIKNYIFYKS
+923 IK
-933 DFYETTIP
+933 E
-941 NTECFDS
+941 
-948 SDFQES
+948 
-954 VPLGTVIGEKYELV
+954 GTVIDGKYAL
-968 RQIGD
+968 I
-973 SGFYKLFFAI
+973 KHI
-983 AKPIN
+983 AKGGACDVYLAQEISSGIYY
-988 RTCAVKICLNKNE
+988 AAKIVLK
-1001 SSFSNRDILIHDA
+1001 SNADHKIDISLEIA
-1014 NMIKEL
+1014 RQEIQMLQNL
-1020 NHPVIPK
+1020 RHPAIPQ
-1027 IIDVIENAEYLAV
+1027 ISGVIENENYVCVIQEYIEGKNLNALVDQFGPYPADYVVSLA
-1040 VQEFFEGE
+1040 
-1048 TLETIVE
+1048 
-1055 NRGTQSVGQVVNWSK
+1055 K
-1070 QLCGFLQ
+1070 QICAFLA
-1077 YLHSLNPPYIYRDM
+1077 YIHSFHPPYIYRDM

-1096 ILQPSGYIKIID
+1096 FLQSNGYIKIID

-1120 KDTVALGTRGY
+1120 KDTVALGTKGY
-1131 AAPEQYGTAQA
+1131 AAPEQYGTAQS

-1214 IRKLPQKHGILKN
+1214 IRKLPPKKF
-1227 LFR
+1227 LFNKLFT

>member
-1 MKNAA
+1 MPDKNELILSFKDSLNIAYSEKLLAA
-6 TLLASFSNTLNM
+6 T
-18 INSNPFLTYETKK
+18 EK
-31 AMHSSRVYKEDFTS
+31 AMHSSRVYKEGFTS
-45 NTVSPCFENTTVDV
+45 NTVSPCFESTKVE
-59 VFVVSGTTFATAKGF
+59 VVSGTTFATAKGF

-79 VAVLN
+79 VAALN

-110 NLYPCLCDKRVF
+110 NLYPCLCDKSVF
-122 DEFYLYHR
+122 NEFYLYHR

-177 IARRKYTNQA
+177 IARRKYTNKTV
-187 ALKELFK
+187 LKELFK

-291 SLEQAF
+291 SYLQAA
-297 GAIAMPS
+297 GVVYMPS

-365 MKDTWWGKVIDFFG
+365 MKDTWWGKIIDFFG
-379 GELLVNNSW
+379 GELLMNNSW

-433 WANGVP
+433 WANSVP

-455 FVSAYGNMIRKLRSN
+455 FVSAYGNMIHKLRSN

-524 FSYNVPYD
+524 FSYSVPYD

-540 ADGMNTLATL
+540 VNGMNTLATL
-550 MIRSIGGKDVE
+550 MIRSIGGQDVD

-569 QHDYKCIA
+569 QHDFKWIERLERH
-577 QNADSKKY
+577 ADYSKKY

-591 RIEYEPINSKLFCS
+591 K
-605 KCRSLVSI
+605 
-613 RNKFCSKCGI
+613 
-623 VLSVDIC
+623 
-630 PNCNR
+630 
-635 KTLKHTLYADYCTS
+635 
-649 CNVEV
+649 
-654 TNISPFIWN
+654 
-663 DSIMK
+663 
-668 TKDITDFSLSF
+668 
-679 GSCPNINI
+679 
-687 SFDGKKLIYCNRI
+687 
-700 NPRDV
+700 
-705 PHTTCSVGFFD
+705 
-716 DKIVNLTDKQQGDI
+716 
-730 RDYIKKIDFRSWRT
+730 
-744 EKQILENYEMGAC
+744 
-757 GFFIDNSFTCIF
+757 
-769 KNGVCFK
+769 
-776 CYGPNFKAFDK
+776 
-787 LCIFIKNFC
+787 
-796 KKEWWQLDK
+796 
-805 PAGIEVKC
+805 
-813 KPQYDLDAEYV
+813 
-824 CLPVGRTGMLY
+824 
-835 EDIIKLF
+835 IKLEQ
-842 DPDANQNI
+842 PSCH
-850 EIRKTRLDVG
+850 E
-860 RNPDCDL
+860 
-867 FLDNSGIS
+867 
-875 RIHASFYYEINKWF
+875 
-889 IMDKDSTNGTWLNN
+889 DKRDSESCSQDT
-903 KKLEH
+903 
-908 NKKYQLTEDDIINFA
+908 
-923 GIKNYIFYKS
+923 IK
-933 DFYETTIP
+933 E
-941 NTECFDS
+941 
-948 SDFQES
+948 
-954 VPLGTVIGEKYELV
+954 GTVIDGKYAL
-968 RQIGD
+968 I
-973 SGFYKLFFAI
+973 KHI
-983 AKPIN
+983 AKGGACDVYLAQEISSGIYY
-988 RTCAVKICLNKNE
+988 AAKIVLK
-1001 SSFSNRDILIHDA
+1001 SNADHKIDISLETARQEIQMLQ
-1014 NMIKEL
+1014 NL
-1020 NHPVIPK
+1020 RHPAIPQ
-1027 IIDVIENAEYLAV
+1027 ISGVIENENYVCVIQEYIEGKNLNALVDQFGPYPADYVVSLA
-1040 VQEFFEGE
+1040 
-1048 TLETIVE
+1048 
-1055 NRGTQSVGQVVNWSK
+1055 K
-1070 QLCGFLQ
+1070 QICAFLA
-1077 YLHSLNPPYIYRDM
+1077 YIHSFHPPYIYRDM

-1096 ILQPSGYIKIID
+1096 ILQPNGYIKIID

-1131 AAPEQYGTAQA
+1131 TAPEQYGTAQS

-1156 FLLTGDDPR
+1156 FLLTGDDPI

-1202 QSAGELLKDLEN
+1202 QSAGELLNDLDN
-1214 IRKLPQKHGILKN
+1214 IRRLPPKRGLLKN

>member
-31 AMHSSRVYKEDFTS
+31 AIRSSRVYKESFTS
-45 NTVSPCFENTTVDV
+45 NTVSPCFESTKVE
-59 VFVVSGTTFATAKGF
+59 VVSGTTFATAKGF

-110 NLYPCLCDKRVF
+110 NLYPCLCDKSVF
-122 DEFYLYHR
+122 NEFYLYHR

-405 GCSDERTGNLHIR
+405 GCSDERTGNLHIS

-439 IEFDGCT
+439 IEFEGCT

-455 FVSAYGNMIRKLRSN
+455 FVSAYGNMIRKIRSN

-524 FSYNVPYD
+524 FSYSVPYD

-540 ADGMNTLATL
+540 VNGMNTLATL

-561 PFLDCKND
+561 PFLDCEND
-569 QHDYKCIA
+569 QHDFKWIERLERH
-577 QNADSKKY
+577 ADYSKKY

-591 RIEYEPINSKLFCS
+591 RI
-605 KCRSLVSI
+605 
-613 RNKFCSKCGI
+613 
-623 VLSVDIC
+623 
-630 PNCNR
+630 
-635 KTLKHTLYADYCTS
+635 
-649 CNVEV
+649 
-654 TNISPFIWN
+654 
-663 DSIMK
+663 
-668 TKDITDFSLSF
+668 
-679 GSCPNINI
+679 
-687 SFDGKKLIYCNRI
+687 
-700 NPRDV
+700 
-705 PHTTCSVGFFD
+705 
-716 DKIVNLTDKQQGDI
+716 
-730 RDYIKKIDFRSWRT
+730 
-744 EKQILENYEMGAC
+744 
-757 GFFIDNSFTCIF
+757 
-769 KNGVCFK
+769 
-776 CYGPNFKAFDK
+776 
-787 LCIFIKNFC
+787 
-796 KKEWWQLDK
+796 
-805 PAGIEVKC
+805 
-813 KPQYDLDAEYV
+813 
-824 CLPVGRTGMLY
+824 
-835 EDIIKLF
+835 
-842 DPDANQNI
+842 
-850 EIRKTRLDVG
+850 
-860 RNPDCDL
+860 
-867 FLDNSGIS
+867 
-875 RIHASFYYEINKWF
+875 
-889 IMDKDSTNGTWLNN
+889 
-903 KKLEH
+903 KLEQPSCH
-908 NKKYQLTEDDIINFA
+908 EDKRDSESCSQDT
-923 GIKNYIFYKS
+923 IK
-933 DFYETTIP
+933 E
-941 NTECFDS
+941 
-948 SDFQES
+948 
-954 VPLGTVIGEKYELV
+954 GTVIDGKYALIKHIAKGGACDVYLAQEISSGIYYVAKIVLKSNADHKIDISLEIV
-968 RQIGD
+968 RQEIQMLQNLRHPAIPQI
-973 SGFYKLFFAI
+973 SG
-983 AKPIN
+983 
-988 RTCAVKICLNKNE
+988 
-1001 SSFSNRDILIHDA
+1001 
-1014 NMIKEL
+1014 
-1020 NHPVIPK
+1020 
-1027 IIDVIENAEYLAV
+1027 VIENENYVCVIQEYIEGKNLNALVDQFGPYPADYVVSLA
-1040 VQEFFEGE
+1040 
-1048 TLETIVE
+1048 
-1055 NRGTQSVGQVVNWSK
+1055 K
-1070 QLCGFLQ
+1070 QICAFLA
-1077 YLHSLNPPYIYRDM
+1077 YIHSFHPPYIYRDM

-1096 ILQPSGYIKIID
+1096 ILQPNGYIKIID

-1131 AAPEQYGTAQA
+1131 AAPEQYGTAQS

-1214 IRKLPQKHGILKN
+1214 IRKLPPKKF
-1227 LFR
+1227 LFNKLFT

>member
-1 MKNAA
+1 M
-6 TLLASFSNTLNM
+6 
-18 INSNPFLTYETKK
+18 
-31 AMHSSRVYKEDFTS
+31 
-45 NTVSPCFENTTVDV
+45 
-59 VFVVSGTTFATAKGF
+59 
-74 CKFGR
+74 
-79 VAVLN
+79 LN

-110 NLYPCLCDKRVF
+110 NLYPCLCDKSVF
-122 DEFYLYHR
+122 NEFYLYHR

-291 SLEQAF
+291 SYLQAA
-297 GAIAMPS
+297 GVVYMPS

-455 FVSAYGNMIRKLRSN
+455 FVSAYGNMIRKIRSN

-524 FSYNVPYD
+524 FSYSVPYD

-540 ADGMNTLATL
+540 VNGMNTLATL

-569 QHDYKCIA
+569 QHDFKWIERH
-577 QNADSKKY
+577 ADYSKKY

-591 RIEYEPINSKLFCS
+591 K
-605 KCRSLVSI
+605 
-613 RNKFCSKCGI
+613 
-623 VLSVDIC
+623 
-630 PNCNR
+630 
-635 KTLKHTLYADYCTS
+635 
-649 CNVEV
+649 
-654 TNISPFIWN
+654 
-663 DSIMK
+663 
-668 TKDITDFSLSF
+668 
-679 GSCPNINI
+679 
-687 SFDGKKLIYCNRI
+687 
-700 NPRDV
+700 
-705 PHTTCSVGFFD
+705 
-716 DKIVNLTDKQQGDI
+716 
-730 RDYIKKIDFRSWRT
+730 
-744 EKQILENYEMGAC
+744 
-757 GFFIDNSFTCIF
+757 
-769 KNGVCFK
+769 
-776 CYGPNFKAFDK
+776 
-787 LCIFIKNFC
+787 
-796 KKEWWQLDK
+796 
-805 PAGIEVKC
+805 
-813 KPQYDLDAEYV
+813 
-824 CLPVGRTGMLY
+824 
-835 EDIIKLF
+835 IKLEQ
-842 DPDANQNI
+842 PSCH
-850 EIRKTRLDVG
+850 E
-860 RNPDCDL
+860 
-867 FLDNSGIS
+867 
-875 RIHASFYYEINKWF
+875 
-889 IMDKDSTNGTWLNN
+889 DKRDSESCSQDT
-903 KKLEH
+903 
-908 NKKYQLTEDDIINFA
+908 
-923 GIKNYIFYKS
+923 IK
-933 DFYETTIP
+933 E
-941 NTECFDS
+941 
-948 SDFQES
+948 
-954 VPLGTVIGEKYELV
+954 GTVIDGKYAL
-968 RQIGD
+968 I
-973 SGFYKLFFAI
+973 KHI
-983 AKPIN
+983 AKGGACDVYLAQEISSGIYY
-988 RTCAVKICLNKNE
+988 AAKIVLK
-1001 SSFSNRDILIHDA
+1001 SNADHKIDISLEIA
-1014 NMIKEL
+1014 RQEIQMLQNL
-1020 NHPVIPK
+1020 RHPAIPQ
-1027 IIDVIENAEYLAV
+1027 ISGVIENENYVCVIQEYIEGKNLNALVDQFGPYPADYVVSLA
-1040 VQEFFEGE
+1040 
-1048 TLETIVE
+1048 
-1055 NRGTQSVGQVVNWSK
+1055 K
-1070 QLCGFLQ
+1070 QICAFLA
-1077 YLHSLNPPYIYRDM
+1077 YIHSFHPPYIYRDM

-1131 AAPEQYGTAQA
+1131 AAPEQYGTAQS

>member
-1 MKNAA
+1 M
-6 TLLASFSNTLNM
+6 
-18 INSNPFLTYETKK
+18 
-31 AMHSSRVYKEDFTS
+31 
-45 NTVSPCFENTTVDV
+45 
-59 VFVVSGTTFATAKGF
+59 
-74 CKFGR
+74 
-79 VAVLN
+79 LN

-110 NLYPCLCDKRVF
+110 NLYPCLCDKSVF
-122 DEFYLYHR
+122 NEFYLYHR

-242 HTKFKRIVFAIKST
+242 QTKFKRIVFAIKST

-524 FSYNVPYD
+524 FSYSVPYD

-550 MIRSIGGKDVE
+550 MIRSIGGQDVD

-569 QHDYKCIA
+569 QHDFKWIERLERH
-577 QNADSKKY
+577 ADYAKKY

-591 RIEYEPINSKLFCS
+591 K
-605 KCRSLVSI
+605 
-613 RNKFCSKCGI
+613 
-623 VLSVDIC
+623 
-630 PNCNR
+630 
-635 KTLKHTLYADYCTS
+635 
-649 CNVEV
+649 
-654 TNISPFIWN
+654 
-663 DSIMK
+663 
-668 TKDITDFSLSF
+668 
-679 GSCPNINI
+679 
-687 SFDGKKLIYCNRI
+687 
-700 NPRDV
+700 
-705 PHTTCSVGFFD
+705 
-716 DKIVNLTDKQQGDI
+716 
-730 RDYIKKIDFRSWRT
+730 
-744 EKQILENYEMGAC
+744 
-757 GFFIDNSFTCIF
+757 
-769 KNGVCFK
+769 
-776 CYGPNFKAFDK
+776 
-787 LCIFIKNFC
+787 
-796 KKEWWQLDK
+796 
-805 PAGIEVKC
+805 
-813 KPQYDLDAEYV
+813 
-824 CLPVGRTGMLY
+824 
-835 EDIIKLF
+835 IKLEQ
-842 DPDANQNI
+842 PSCH
-850 EIRKTRLDVG
+850 E
-860 RNPDCDL
+860 
-867 FLDNSGIS
+867 
-875 RIHASFYYEINKWF
+875 
-889 IMDKDSTNGTWLNN
+889 DKRDSESCSQDT
-903 KKLEH
+903 
-908 NKKYQLTEDDIINFA
+908 
-923 GIKNYIFYKS
+923 IK
-933 DFYETTIP
+933 E
-941 NTECFDS
+941 
-948 SDFQES
+948 
-954 VPLGTVIGEKYELV
+954 GTVIDGKYAL
-968 RQIGD
+968 I
-973 SGFYKLFFAI
+973 KHI
-983 AKPIN
+983 AKGGACDVYLAQEISSGIYYV
-988 RTCAVKICLNKNE
+988 AKIVLK
-1001 SSFSNRDILIHDA
+1001 SNADQKIDISLEIA
-1014 NMIKEL
+1014 RQEIQMLQNL
-1020 NHPVIPK
+1020 RHPAIPQ
-1027 IIDVIENAEYLAV
+1027 ISGVIENENYVCVIQEYIEGKNLNALVDQFGPYPADYVVSLA
-1040 VQEFFEGE
+1040 
-1048 TLETIVE
+1048 
-1055 NRGTQSVGQVVNWSK
+1055 K
-1070 QLCGFLQ
+1070 QICAFLA
-1077 YLHSLNPPYIYRDM
+1077 YIHSFHPPYIYRDM

-1131 AAPEQYGTAQA
+1131 AAPEQYGTAQS

-1214 IRKLPQKHGILKN
+1214 IRKLPPKHGILKN

>member
-1 MKNAA
+1 MPDKNELILSFKDSLNIAYSEKLLAA
-6 TLLASFSNTLNM
+6 TEGA
-18 INSNPFLTYETKK
+18 IR
-31 AMHSSRVYKEDFTS
+31 SSRVYKEDFTL
-45 NTVSPCFENTTVDV
+45 NTVSPHYENTTVAV
-59 VFVVSGTTFATAKGF
+59 VSVVSGTTFATAKGF

-110 NLYPCLCDKRVF
+110 NLYPCLCDKSVF
-122 DEFYLYHR
+122 NEFYLYHR

-388 SGSRVTQLPGS
+388 SGSRVTQFPGS

-418 NVVPDVIIVYLGTND
+418 SVMPDVIIVYLGTND

-455 FVSAYGNMIRKLRSN
+455 FVSAYGNMIRKIRSN

-481 CATFMSSDPSFHFP
+481 CVTFMSSDPSFHFP

-524 FSYNVPYD
+524 FSYSVPYD

-577 QNADSKKY
+577 QNTDSKKY

-591 RIEYEPINSKLFCS
+591 K
-605 KCRSLVSI
+605 
-613 RNKFCSKCGI
+613 
-623 VLSVDIC
+623 
-630 PNCNR
+630 
-635 KTLKHTLYADYCTS
+635 
-649 CNVEV
+649 
-654 TNISPFIWN
+654 
-663 DSIMK
+663 
-668 TKDITDFSLSF
+668 
-679 GSCPNINI
+679 
-687 SFDGKKLIYCNRI
+687 
-700 NPRDV
+700 
-705 PHTTCSVGFFD
+705 
-716 DKIVNLTDKQQGDI
+716 
-730 RDYIKKIDFRSWRT
+730 
-744 EKQILENYEMGAC
+744 
-757 GFFIDNSFTCIF
+757 
-769 KNGVCFK
+769 
-776 CYGPNFKAFDK
+776 
-787 LCIFIKNFC
+787 
-796 KKEWWQLDK
+796 
-805 PAGIEVKC
+805 
-813 KPQYDLDAEYV
+813 
-824 CLPVGRTGMLY
+824 
-835 EDIIKLF
+835 IKLEQ
-842 DPDANQNI
+842 PSCH
-850 EIRKTRLDVG
+850 E
-860 RNPDCDL
+860 
-867 FLDNSGIS
+867 
-875 RIHASFYYEINKWF
+875 
-889 IMDKDSTNGTWLNN
+889 DKRDSESCSQDT
-903 KKLEH
+903 
-908 NKKYQLTEDDIINFA
+908 
-923 GIKNYIFYKS
+923 IK
-933 DFYETTIP
+933 E
-941 NTECFDS
+941 
-948 SDFQES
+948 
-954 VPLGTVIGEKYELV
+954 GTVIDGKYAL
-968 RQIGD
+968 I
-973 SGFYKLFFAI
+973 KHI
-983 AKPIN
+983 AKGGACDVYLAQEISSGIYY
-988 RTCAVKICLNKNE
+988 AAKIVLK
-1001 SSFSNRDILIHDA
+1001 SNADHKIDISLEIA
-1014 NMIKEL
+1014 RQEIQMLQNL
-1020 NHPVIPK
+1020 RHPAIPQ
-1027 IIDVIENAEYLAV
+1027 ISGVIENENYVCVIQEYIEGKNLNALVDQFGPYPADYVVSLA
-1040 VQEFFEGE
+1040 
-1048 TLETIVE
+1048 
-1055 NRGTQSVGQVVNWSK
+1055 K
-1070 QLCGFLQ
+1070 QICAFLA
-1077 YLHSLNPPYIYRDM
+1077 YIHSFHPPYIYRDM

-1131 AAPEQYGTAQA
+1131 AAPEQYGTAQS

-1214 IRKLPQKHGILKN
+1214 IRKLPPKKF
-1227 LFR
+1227 LFNKLFT

>member
-1 MKNAA
+1 M
-6 TLLASFSNTLNM
+6 
-18 INSNPFLTYETKK
+18 
-31 AMHSSRVYKEDFTS
+31 
-45 NTVSPCFENTTVDV
+45 
-59 VFVVSGTTFATAKGF
+59 
-74 CKFGR
+74 
-79 VAVLN
+79 LN

-110 NLYPCLCDKRVF
+110 NLYPCLCDKSVF
-122 DEFYLYHR
+122 NEFYLYHR

-242 HTKFKRIVFAIKST
+242 QTKFKRIVFAIKST

-524 FSYNVPYD
+524 FSYSVPYD

-550 MIRSIGGKDVE
+550 MIRSIGGQDVD

-569 QHDYKCIA
+569 QHDFKWIERLERH
-577 QNADSKKY
+577 ADYTKKY

-591 RIEYEPINSKLFCS
+591 K
-605 KCRSLVSI
+605 
-613 RNKFCSKCGI
+613 
-623 VLSVDIC
+623 
-630 PNCNR
+630 
-635 KTLKHTLYADYCTS
+635 
-649 CNVEV
+649 
-654 TNISPFIWN
+654 
-663 DSIMK
+663 
-668 TKDITDFSLSF
+668 
-679 GSCPNINI
+679 
-687 SFDGKKLIYCNRI
+687 
-700 NPRDV
+700 
-705 PHTTCSVGFFD
+705 
-716 DKIVNLTDKQQGDI
+716 
-730 RDYIKKIDFRSWRT
+730 
-744 EKQILENYEMGAC
+744 
-757 GFFIDNSFTCIF
+757 
-769 KNGVCFK
+769 
-776 CYGPNFKAFDK
+776 
-787 LCIFIKNFC
+787 
-796 KKEWWQLDK
+796 
-805 PAGIEVKC
+805 
-813 KPQYDLDAEYV
+813 
-824 CLPVGRTGMLY
+824 
-835 EDIIKLF
+835 IKLEQ
-842 DPDANQNI
+842 PSCH
-850 EIRKTRLDVG
+850 E
-860 RNPDCDL
+860 
-867 FLDNSGIS
+867 
-875 RIHASFYYEINKWF
+875 
-889 IMDKDSTNGTWLNN
+889 DKRDSESCSQDT
-903 KKLEH
+903 
-908 NKKYQLTEDDIINFA
+908 
-923 GIKNYIFYKS
+923 IK
-933 DFYETTIP
+933 E
-941 NTECFDS
+941 
-948 SDFQES
+948 
-954 VPLGTVIGEKYELV
+954 GTVIDGKYAL
-968 RQIGD
+968 I
-973 SGFYKLFFAI
+973 KHI
-983 AKPIN
+983 AKGGACDVYLAQEISSGIYYV
-988 RTCAVKICLNKNE
+988 AKIVLK
-1001 SSFSNRDILIHDA
+1001 SNADQKIDISLEIA
-1014 NMIKEL
+1014 RQEIQMLQNL
-1020 NHPVIPK
+1020 RHPAIPQ
-1027 IIDVIENAEYLAV
+1027 ISGVIENENYVCVIQEYIEGKNLNALVDQFGPYPADYVVSLA
-1040 VQEFFEGE
+1040 
-1048 TLETIVE
+1048 
-1055 NRGTQSVGQVVNWSK
+1055 K
-1070 QLCGFLQ
+1070 QICAFLA
-1077 YLHSLNPPYIYRDM
+1077 YIHSFHPPYIYRDM
-1091 KPANI
+1091 KPVNI
-1096 ILQPSGYIKIID
+1096 FLQSNGYIKIID

-1131 AAPEQYGTAQA
+1131 AAPEQYGTAQS

-1214 IRKLPQKHGILKN
+1214 IRKLPPKHGILKN

>member
-31 AMHSSRVYKEDFTS
+31 AMHSSRVYKEGFIS
-45 NTVSPCFENTTVDV
+45 NAVSPHYENTRVE
-59 VFVVSGTTFATAKGF
+59 VVSGTTFAVAKDY
-74 CKFGR
+74 CKLGK

-110 NLYPCLCDKRVF
+110 NLYPCLCDKSVF
-122 DEFYLYHR
+122 ADFYLYHR

-143 TKGVTVFKDDSDVP
+143 TKGVTVFKDDCEVP

-177 IARRKYTNQA
+177 IARRKYTNKA

-194 SRIKNIFEAAVD
+194 SRIKNIFEAALD
-206 NGAEVLVLGA
+206 NGAKVLILGA
-216 FGCGAFKNPPEIV
+216 VGCGAFKNPPEIV

-242 HTKFKRIVFAIKST
+242 QAKFKKIVFAIKNT
-256 VGDDPY
+256 VDNDPY
-262 MACPNITAFEE
+262 MACPNITAFER

-278 SAEGNKRRFSDPY
+278 SAEGNKNRFTDSY
-291 SLEQAF
+291 SYLQAA
-297 GAIAMPS
+297 GVVYMPS
-304 GRILKGGKEFNPYLE
+304 GRILKDGKEFNPYLE

-365 MKDTWWGKVIDFFG
+365 MKNTWWGKVIDFFG

-405 GCSDERTGNLHIR
+405 GCSDERTGSLHIR
-418 NVVPDVIIVYLGTND
+418 NVMPDVIIVYLGTND
-433 WANGVP
+433 WANGVST
-439 IEFDGCT
+439 E
-446 LLGHEYNDI
+446 LNESVRLGNEYNDL
-455 FVSAYGNMIRKLRSN
+455 FDGAYGNMIRKIRSN

-481 CATFMSSDPSFHFP
+481 CATFMSSDPSFKFP

-519 KLIDL
+519 KMIDL
-524 FSYNVPYD
+524 FSYSVPYD

-540 ADGMNTLATL
+540 VNGMNTLATL

-561 PFLDCKND
+561 PFLDCEND
-569 QHDYKCIA
+569 QHDFKCIA
-577 QNADSKKY
+577 QNADSKRH

-591 RIEYEPINSKLFCS
+591 SIEYEPINSKLFCPR
-605 KCRSLVSI
+605 CRSLISI
-613 RNKFCSKCGI
+613 RNKFCSKCGMALP
-623 VLSVDIC
+623 VNIC

-654 TNISPFIWN
+654 TNILPYIWN
-663 DSIMK
+663 DSVMK
-668 TKDITDFSLSF
+668 TEDITKFSLSF

-687 SFDGKKLIYCNRI
+687 SFDGEKLIYCNRI

-705 PHTTCSVGFFD
+705 LYTTCSDGFFD

-744 EKQILENYEMGAC
+744 EKQIIENYEMGAC

-776 CYGPNFKAFDK
+776 CYGSNFKAFDK

-796 KKEWWQLDK
+796 KKEWWQLDEPVEK
-805 PAGIEVKC
+805 GAEC

-824 CLPVGRTGMLY
+824 CLPVDRTGMLY

-842 DPDANQNI
+842 DPDTNQNI
-850 EIRKTRLDVG
+850 EIRKTKLDVG

-867 FLDNSGIS
+867 FLDNSAIS
-875 RIHASFYYEINKWF
+875 RIHASFYYEINEWF

-903 KKLEH
+903 KKLDH

-941 NTECFDS
+941 HTECFDS

-954 VPLGTVIGEKYELV
+954 IPLGTVIGEKYELV

-973 SGFYKLFFAI
+973 SGSYNMFFAV
-983 AKPIN
+983 AKQIN
-988 RTCAVKICLNKNE
+988 RACAVKICKNMNE

-1027 IIDVIENAEYLAV
+1027 IIDVIEKAEYLAV

-1048 TLETIVE
+1048 TLETMVE

-1077 YLHSLNPPYIYRDM
+1077 YLHSLNPPHIYRDM

-1096 ILQPSGYIKIID
+1096 ILQPSGYIKVID

-1120 KDTVALGTRGY
+1120 QDTVVLGTRGY
-1131 AAPEQYGTAQA
+1131 AAPEQYGTAQS

-1151 GVTMY
+1151 GMTMY

-1165 NPNFNGMKPIRA
+1165 NPNFNGLKKPIHA
-1177 LNPSIPKGMEYIIE
+1177 LNPSVPKGLEYIVE

-1202 QSAGELLKDLEN
+1202 QSAGELLNDLDN
-1214 IRKLPQKHGILKN
+1214 IRRLPPKRGLLKN

>member
-1 MKNAA
+1 MTNKND
-6 TLLASFSNTLNM
+6 LIFSFKDTLN
-18 INSNPFLTYETKK
+18 IASSEILKTATET
-31 AMHSSRVYKEDFTS
+31 AIYSSRVYKEGFISNAEKCYYKEANIEVIS
-45 NTVSPCFENTTVDV
+45 NTS
-59 VFVVSGTTFATAKGF
+59 FAAAKDCCSLG
-74 CKFGR
+74 K

-110 NLYPCLCDKRVF
+110 NLYPCLCDKSVF
-122 DEFYLYHR
+122 NEFYLYHR

-242 HTKFKRIVFAIKST
+242 QTKFKRIVFAIKST

-273 EFYGL
+273 KFYGL

-297 GAIAMPS
+297 GVIAMPS

-439 IEFDGCT
+439 IEFEGCT

-455 FVSAYGNMIRKLRSN
+455 FVSAYGNMIRKIRSN

-524 FSYNVPYD
+524 FSYSVPYD

-540 ADGMNTLATL
+540 VNGMNTLATL

-561 PFLDCKND
+561 PFLDCEND
-569 QHDYKCIA
+569 QHDFKWIERLERH
-577 QNADSKKY
+577 ADYSKKY

-591 RIEYEPINSKLFCS
+591 RI
-605 KCRSLVSI
+605 
-613 RNKFCSKCGI
+613 
-623 VLSVDIC
+623 
-630 PNCNR
+630 
-635 KTLKHTLYADYCTS
+635 
-649 CNVEV
+649 
-654 TNISPFIWN
+654 
-663 DSIMK
+663 
-668 TKDITDFSLSF
+668 
-679 GSCPNINI
+679 
-687 SFDGKKLIYCNRI
+687 
-700 NPRDV
+700 
-705 PHTTCSVGFFD
+705 
-716 DKIVNLTDKQQGDI
+716 
-730 RDYIKKIDFRSWRT
+730 
-744 EKQILENYEMGAC
+744 
-757 GFFIDNSFTCIF
+757 
-769 KNGVCFK
+769 
-776 CYGPNFKAFDK
+776 
-787 LCIFIKNFC
+787 
-796 KKEWWQLDK
+796 
-805 PAGIEVKC
+805 
-813 KPQYDLDAEYV
+813 
-824 CLPVGRTGMLY
+824 
-835 EDIIKLF
+835 
-842 DPDANQNI
+842 
-850 EIRKTRLDVG
+850 
-860 RNPDCDL
+860 
-867 FLDNSGIS
+867 
-875 RIHASFYYEINKWF
+875 
-889 IMDKDSTNGTWLNN
+889 
-903 KKLEH
+903 KLEQPSCH
-908 NKKYQLTEDDIINFA
+908 EDKRDSESCSQDT
-923 GIKNYIFYKS
+923 IK
-933 DFYETTIP
+933 E
-941 NTECFDS
+941 
-948 SDFQES
+948 
-954 VPLGTVIGEKYELV
+954 GTVIDGKYALIKHIAKGGACDVYLAQEISSGIYYVAKIVLKSNADHKIDISLEIV
-968 RQIGD
+968 RQEIQMLQNLRHPAIPQI
-973 SGFYKLFFAI
+973 SG
-983 AKPIN
+983 
-988 RTCAVKICLNKNE
+988 
-1001 SSFSNRDILIHDA
+1001 
-1014 NMIKEL
+1014 
-1020 NHPVIPK
+1020 
-1027 IIDVIENAEYLAV
+1027 VIENENYVCVIQEYIEGKNLNALVDQFGPYPADYVVSLA
-1040 VQEFFEGE
+1040 
-1048 TLETIVE
+1048 
-1055 NRGTQSVGQVVNWSK
+1055 K
-1070 QLCGFLQ
+1070 QICAFLA
-1077 YLHSLNPPYIYRDM
+1077 YIHSFHPPYIYRDM

-1131 AAPEQYGTAQA
+1131 AAPEQYGTAQS

-1165 NPNFNGMKPIRA
+1165 NPNFNGMKRIRA

-1214 IRKLPQKHGILKN
+1214 IRKLPPKKF
-1227 LFR
+1227 LFNKLFT

>member
-1 MKNAA
+1 MPDKNDLILSFKDSLNIAYSDKLLAA
-6 TLLASFSNTLNM
+6 T
-18 INSNPFLTYETKK
+18 EK
-31 AMHSSRVYKEDFTS
+31 AIRSSRVYKEGFTS
-45 NTVSPCFENTTVDV
+45 NTVSPCFESTKVE
-59 VFVVSGTTFATAKGF
+59 VVSGTTFATAKGF
-74 CKFGR
+74 CKLGR

-550 MIRSIGGKDVE
+550 MIRSIGGKE
-561 PFLDCKND
+561 AESFLDCED
-569 QHDYKCIA
+569 GQHDFKCIE
-577 QNADSKKY
+577 QNADSKRY

-591 RIEYEPINSKLFCS
+591 KIKSEKPSYRKDKRDSESCS
-605 KCRSLVSI
+605 Q
-613 RNKFCSKCGI
+613 
-623 VLSVDIC
+623 D
-630 PNCNR
+630 
-635 KTLKHTLYADYCTS
+635 T
-649 CNVEV
+649 
-654 TNISPFIWN
+654 
-663 DSIMK
+663 
-668 TKDITDFSLSF
+668 
-679 GSCPNINI
+679 
-687 SFDGKKLIYCNRI
+687 
-700 NPRDV
+700 
-705 PHTTCSVGFFD
+705 
-716 DKIVNLTDKQQGDI
+716 
-730 RDYIKKIDFRSWRT
+730 IK
-744 EKQILENYEMGAC
+744 E
-757 GFFIDNSFTCIF
+757 
-769 KNGVCFK
+769 
-776 CYGPNFKAFDK
+776 
-787 LCIFIKNFC
+787 
-796 KKEWWQLDK
+796 
-805 PAGIEVKC
+805 
-813 KPQYDLDAEYV
+813 
-824 CLPVGRTGMLY
+824 
-835 EDIIKLF
+835 
-842 DPDANQNI
+842 
-850 EIRKTRLDVG
+850 
-860 RNPDCDL
+860 
-867 FLDNSGIS
+867 
-875 RIHASFYYEINKWF
+875 
-889 IMDKDSTNGTWLNN
+889 
-903 KKLEH
+903 
-908 NKKYQLTEDDIINFA
+908 
-923 GIKNYIFYKS
+923 
-933 DFYETTIP
+933 
-941 NTECFDS
+941 
-948 SDFQES
+948 
-954 VPLGTVIGEKYELV
+954 GTVIDGKYAL
-968 RQIGD
+968 I
-973 SGFYKLFFAI
+973 KHI
-983 AKPIN
+983 AKGGACDVYLAQEISSGIYY
-988 RTCAVKICLNKNE
+988 AAKIVLK
-1001 SSFSNRDILIHDA
+1001 SNADHKIDISLEIA
-1014 NMIKEL
+1014 RQEIQMLQNL
-1020 NHPVIPK
+1020 RHPAIPQ
-1027 IIDVIENAEYLAV
+1027 ISGVIENENYVCVIQEYIEGKNLNALVDQFGPYPADYVVSLA
-1040 VQEFFEGE
+1040 
-1048 TLETIVE
+1048 
-1055 NRGTQSVGQVVNWSK
+1055 K
-1070 QLCGFLQ
+1070 QICAFLA
-1077 YLHSLNPPYIYRDM
+1077 YIHSFHPPYIYRDM

-1096 ILQPSGYIKIID
+1096 ILQPSGYIKVMD

-1131 AAPEQYGTAQA
+1131 AAPEQYGTAQS

-1165 NPNFNGMKPIRA
+1165 NPNFNGMKPICA
-1177 LNPSIPKGMEYIIE
+1177 LNPSVPKGMEYIIE

-1214 IRKLPQKHGILKN
+1214 IRKLPPKKF
-1227 LFR
+1227 LFNKLFT